1 MNSFLNFLVRQK
13 KFALLFTLSI
23 VVLGFMT
30 LQKIQ
35 RDTYPVIEFDRLSI
49 NTSYPSASPRG
60 VEKNITNVIE
70 NKIKGIYG
78 IKELTSTSSEGSSR
92 INIEIE
98 EGVDDIQEV
107 KNSISEAV
115 NEIEDL
121 PEDANDPLVVDRT
134 SSEWPILTIVI
145 GGDEISIETAKAIA
159 NNIEKNLSLID
170 GVAGV
175 NMSGDSEREVQIRIN
190 PEKLLQYQLSF
201 DQVRSVIAD
210 QNIRS
215 AIGDNNQGRSQKNI
229 VIISEYETM
238 ESLENVVVKSSFD
251 GPTIL
256 LKDIASIDEGE
267 IGFNTITRINGTK
280 GYILKVTKTE
290 KADVI
295 RTIEKV
301 RESLDVLKDSY
312 PSELNLIVTDDR
324 SKPVSNRLGIVMN
337 NALVGL
343 VLIMVVLGLFLSLKT
358 AFWVAVSIP
367 VTLLGT
373 VAFLGFIGETINLI
387 STIGMVLVLG
397 LVVDDSIIIAESIHH
412 YKEKGGDVYQNIVD
426 GFKRVIMPVITTI
439 LTTVLAISTVLL
451 VSGTTGKFIYIL
463 PITVICALAFSF
475 LEVSVALPAHMSG
488 NKVNKPKTWFK
499 SVERWFEKVL
509 VVILRWRF
517 IVLSLFI
524 ALLAFSAYI
533 GFKEIS
539 YIQWPSSG
547 TNSINIRVQAPLG
560 TPVET
565 TEQSIIEIDKII
577 IDKVGSNLDFF
588 TSTIGSRGSNRAS
601 IAITLIPANDRAI
614 TAKEIIEILKAE
626 TKAIE
631 GVSRINFRTNRGGP
645 RGALDIE
652 LSLIGSNDVQRQAAV
667 DELEKILNSYDGVS
681 DIDRDD
687 DLSKNRIEVLLDY
700 ESMAR
705 LGIQYQQVYSHLRTI
720 YSGMDVSDVDFNN
733 TSLNVKM
740 YLGDS
745 NYSDDYITK
754 TSIRNNQGRMI
765 PMAQFASVAETPGDP
780 NFKHLNGERVVKVS
794 AAVEDAITTAQSVSK
809 RALDD
814 LDLINNFPEVR
825 AIEGGS
831 SLEAKEALSD
841 FSLALGFAVF
851 GIYMLI
857 ALLFN
862 SYSQPILVILS
873 IPFALIGVVWAFFFH
888 SETFSFFVLLGVL
901 ALVGVVVNDS
911 LVMISHL
918 NFIKKSQDKSSTS
931 IQWIAAGAKDRLRA
945 VVLTTL
951 TTLAG
956 VLPLI
961 YGFGGKDAFL
971 QPMVMALGYG
981 LLFGTFVT
989 LILLPC
995 LYSMN
1000 LDISN
1005 WLIKIKNKILKTEA

>member
-1 MNSFLNFLVRQK
+1 MNAFLNFLVRQK
-13 KFALLFTLSI
+13 KLALLFTLSI
-23 VVLGFMT
+23 VILGFMT

-49 NTSYPSASPRG
+49 NTSYPSASPRD

-70 NKIKGIYG
+70 SKIKGIYG
-78 IKELTSTSSEGSSR
+78 IKELTSTSSEGLSR
-92 INIEIE
+92 INIEIDE
-98 EGVDDIQEV
+98 EVDDIQKV
-107 KNSISEAV
+107 KDSIAEAV

-121 PEDANDPLVVDRT
+121 PEDANDPRVVDRT
-134 SSEWPILTIVI
+134 STEWPILTIVI
-145 GGDEISIETAKAIA
+145 GGDNINVETAKGIA

-170 GVAGV
+170 GVSSV
-175 NMSGDSEREVQIRIN
+175 NVSGDSEREVQIRIN

-215 AIGDNNQGRSQKNI
+215 AIGDNNQGRNQKNI

-256 LKDIASIDEGE
+256 LKDIATIDEGE
-267 IGFNTITRINGTK
+267 IGFNTVSRINGTK

-301 RESLDVLKDSY
+301 RATLDVLKESY
-312 PSELNLIVTDDR
+312 PSNLNLIVTDDR
-324 SKPVSNRLGIVMN
+324 SKPVSNRLNIVMN

-343 VLIMVVLGLFLSLKT
+343 ALIMVVLGLFLSLKT

-373 VAFLGFIGETINLI
+373 VAFLGFAGETINLI

-412 YKEKGGDVYQNIVD
+412 FKEKGGDVYQNIVD
-426 GFKRVIMPVITTI
+426 GLKRVIMPVITTI

-463 PITVICALAFSF
+463 PITVICALTFSL

-488 NKVNKPKTWFK
+488 SGTNKQKTWFK
-499 SVERWFEKVL
+499 PVEQWFEKAL
-509 VVILRWRF
+509 LVILRWRF
-517 IVLSLFI
+517 IILSLFI
-524 ALLAFSAYI
+524 ALLAFSAYV
-533 GFKEIS
+533 GTKEIS

-547 TNSINIRVQAPLG
+547 TNSINIRVQTPLG

-565 TEQSIIEIDKII
+565 TEQSIIKIDEIIM
-577 IDKVGSNLDFF
+577 DKVGSNLDFF

-601 IAITLIPANDRAI
+601 IAITLIPANDREA
-614 TAKEIIEILKAE
+614 TAKDIIEILKAE
-626 TKAIE
+626 TKDIE

-667 DELEKILNSYDGVS
+667 DQLEKILNSFEGVS

-687 DLSKNRIEVLLDY
+687 DLSKNRSEVLLDY

-765 PMAQFASVAETPGDP
+765 PMSQFASVIETPGDP
-780 NFKHLNGERVVKVS
+780 NYKHLNGERVVKVS

-809 RALDD
+809 RALDE

-825 AIEGGS
+825 VIEGGS

-857 ALLFN
+857 SLLFN
-862 SYSQPILVILS
+862 SYSQPLLVILS

-918 NFIKKSQDKSSTS
+918 NFIKQSETKDDVSSL
-931 IQWIAAGAKDRLRA
+931 WIARGAKDRLRA
-945 VVLTTL
+945 VILTTL

-995 LYSMN
+995 LYSIN
-1000 LDISN
+1000 LDVSN
-1005 WLIKIKNKILKTEA
+1005 WFTKLKTRFL

>member
-1 MNSFLNFLVRQK
+1 MNAFLNFLVRQK
-13 KFALLFTLSI
+13 KLALLFTLSI
-23 VVLGFMT
+23 VILGFMT

-49 NTSYPSASPRG
+49 NTSYPSASPRD

-70 NKIKGIYG
+70 SKIKGIYG

-92 INIEIE
+92 INIEIDE
-98 EGVDDIQEV
+98 EVDDIQEV
-107 KNSISEAV
+107 KDSIAEAV

-121 PEDANDPLVVDRT
+121 PEDANDPRVVDRT
-134 SSEWPILTIVI
+134 STEWPILTIVI
-145 GGDEISIETAKAIA
+145 GGDNINVETAKGIA

-170 GVAGV
+170 GVSSV
-175 NMSGDSEREVQIRIN
+175 NVSGDSEREVQIRIN

-215 AIGDNNQGRSQKNI
+215 AIGDNNQGRNQKNI

-256 LKDIASIDEGE
+256 LKDIATIDEGE
-267 IGFNTITRINGTK
+267 IGFNTVSRINGTK

-301 RESLDVLKDSY
+301 RATLDVLKESY
-312 PSELNLIVTDDR
+312 PSNLNLIVTDDR
-324 SKPVSNRLGIVMN
+324 SKPVSNRLNIVMN

-343 VLIMVVLGLFLSLKT
+343 ALIMVVLGLFLSLKT

-373 VAFLGFIGETINLI
+373 VAFLGFAGETINLI

-412 YKEKGGDVYQNIVD
+412 FKEKGGDVYQNIVD
-426 GFKRVIMPVITTI
+426 GLKRVIMPVITTI

-463 PITVICALAFSF
+463 PITVICALTFSL

-488 NKVNKPKTWFK
+488 SGTNKQKTWFK
-499 SVERWFEKVL
+499 PVERWFEKAL
-509 VVILRWRF
+509 LVILRWRF
-517 IVLSLFI
+517 IILSLFI

-533 GFKEIS
+533 GTKEIS

-547 TNSINIRVQAPLG
+547 TNSINIRVQTPLG

-565 TEQSIIEIDKII
+565 TEQSIIKIDEIIM
-577 IDKVGSNLDFF
+577 DKVGSNLDFF

-601 IAITLIPANDRAI
+601 IAITLIPANDREA
-614 TAKEIIEILKAE
+614 TAKDIIEILKAE
-626 TKAIE
+626 TKDIE

-667 DELEKILNSYDGVS
+667 DQLEKILNSFEGVS

-765 PMAQFASVAETPGDP
+765 PMSQFANVIETPGDP
-780 NFKHLNGERVVKVS
+780 NYKHLNGERVVKVS
-794 AAVEDAITTAQSVSK
+794 AAVEDSVTTAQSVSK
-809 RALDD
+809 RALDE

-825 AIEGGS
+825 VIEGGS

-857 ALLFN
+857 SLLFN
-862 SYSQPILVILS
+862 SYSQPLLVILS

-918 NFIKKSQDKSSTS
+918 NFIKQSETKDDVSSL
-931 IQWIAAGAKDRLRA
+931 WIARGAKDRLRA
-945 VVLTTL
+945 VILTTL

-995 LYSMN
+995 LYSIN
-1000 LDISN
+1000 LDVSN
-1005 WLIKIKNKILKTEA
+1005 WFTKLKTRFL

>member
-13 KFALLFTLSI
+13 KLALLFTLSI
-23 VVLGFMT
+23 IVLGFMT

-301 RESLDVLKDSY
+301 RESLDVLKESY

-488 NKVNKPKTWFK
+488 SKVNKPKTWFK

-918 NFIKKSQDKSSTS
+918 NFIKKSQDKNSTS

>member
-1 MNSFLNFLVRQK
+1 MNAFLNFLVRQK
-13 KFALLFTLSI
+13 KLALLFTLSI
-23 VVLGFMT
+23 VILGFMT

-49 NTSYPSASPRG
+49 NTSYPSASPRD

-70 NKIKGIYG
+70 SKIKGIYG
-78 IKELTSTSSEGSSR
+78 IKELTSTSSEGLSR
-92 INIEIE
+92 INIEIDE
-98 EGVDDIQEV
+98 EVDDIQKV
-107 KNSISEAV
+107 KDSIAEAV

-121 PEDANDPLVVDRT
+121 PEDANDPRVVDRT
-134 SSEWPILTIVI
+134 STEWPILTIVI
-145 GGDEISIETAKAIA
+145 GGDNINVETAKGIA

-170 GVAGV
+170 GVSSV
-175 NMSGDSEREVQIRIN
+175 NVSGDSEREVQIRIN

-215 AIGDNNQGRSQKNI
+215 AIGDNNQGRNQKNI

-256 LKDIASIDEGE
+256 LKDIATIDEGE
-267 IGFNTITRINGTK
+267 IGFNTVSRINGTK

-301 RESLDVLKDSY
+301 RATLDVLKESY
-312 PSELNLIVTDDR
+312 PSNLNLIVTDDR
-324 SKPVSNRLGIVMN
+324 SKPVSNRLNIVMN

-343 VLIMVVLGLFLSLKT
+343 ALIMVVLGLFLSLKT

-373 VAFLGFIGETINLI
+373 VAFLGFAGETINLI

-412 YKEKGGDVYQNIVD
+412 FKEKGGDVYQNIVD
-426 GFKRVIMPVITTI
+426 GLKRVIMPVITTI

-463 PITVICALAFSF
+463 PITVICALTFSL
-475 LEVSVALPAHMSG
+475 LEVSIALPAHMSG
-488 NKVNKPKTWFK
+488 SEAKKQKTWFK
-499 SVERWFEKVL
+499 PVERWFEKAL
-509 VVILRWRF
+509 LVILRWRF
-517 IVLSLFI
+517 IILSLFI

-533 GFKEIS
+533 GTKEIS

-547 TNSINIRVQAPLG
+547 TNSINIRVQTPLG

-565 TEQSIIEIDKII
+565 TEQSIIKIDEIIM
-577 IDKVGSNLDFF
+577 DKVGSNLDFF
-588 TSTIGSRGSNRAS
+588 TSTIGSRGSNRAA
-601 IAITLIPANDRAI
+601 IAITLIPANDREA
-614 TAKEIIEILKAE
+614 TAKDIIEILKAE
-626 TKAIE
+626 TEDIE

-652 LSLIGSNDVQRQAAV
+652 LSLIGSNDEQRQAAV
-667 DELEKILNSYDGVS
+667 DQLEIILNSFEGVS

-765 PMAQFASVAETPGDP
+765 PMSQFASVIETPGDP
-780 NFKHLNGERVVKVS
+780 NYKHLNGERVVKVS

-809 RALDD
+809 RALDK

-825 AIEGGS
+825 VIEGGS

-857 ALLFN
+857 SLLFN
-862 SYSQPILVILS
+862 SYSQPLLVILS

-918 NFIKKSQDKSSTS
+918 NFIKQSETKDDVSSL
-931 IQWIAAGAKDRLRA
+931 WIARGAKDRLRA
-945 VVLTTL
+945 VILTTL

-995 LYSMN
+995 LYSIN
-1000 LDISN
+1000 LDVSN
-1005 WLIKIKNKILKTEA
+1005 WFTKLKTRFL

>member
-1 MNSFLNFLVRQK
+1 MNAFLIFFAKQK
-13 KFALLFTLSI
+13 KLALLFTLS
-23 VVLGFMT
+23 VVILGFMT
-30 LQKIQ
+30 LQIIQ

-49 NTSYPSASPRG
+49 DTSYPSASPRD

-70 NKIKGIYG
+70 SKIKGIYG

-98 EGVDDIQEV
+98 EDVDDIQSV
-107 KNSISEAV
+107 KDSISEAV

-121 PEDANDPLVVDRT
+121 PEDANDPRIVDRT
-134 SSEWPILTIVI
+134 STEWPILTIVI
-145 GGDEISIETAKAIA
+145 GGDNINVETAKAIA

-170 GVAGV
+170 GVSSINIG
-175 NMSGDSEREVQIRIN
+175 GDSEREVQIRVI

-201 DQVRSVIAD
+201 DQVRSAIAD

-215 AIGDNNQGRSQKNI
+215 AIGDNNQGRNQKNI
-229 VIISEYETM
+229 VIISEYQTM
-238 ESLENVVVKSSFD
+238 ESLKNVVVKSSFD

-256 LKDIASIDEGE
+256 LKDIASIEEGE
-267 IGFNTITRINGTK
+267 IGFSTITRINGTK
-280 GYILKVTKTE
+280 GFVLKVTKTE

-301 RESLDVLKDSY
+301 RESLNILKESY
-312 PSELNLIVTDDR
+312 PSNLNLIVTDDR
-324 SKPVSNRLGIVMN
+324 SKSVSNRLNIVTN

-343 VLIMVVLGLFLSLKT
+343 ALIMVVLGLFLSLKT

-373 VAFLGFIGETINLI
+373 VAFLGFAGETINLI
-387 STIGMVLVLG
+387 SLTGMVLVLG

-412 YKEKGGDVYQNIVD
+412 YKEKGGEIYQNIVD
-426 GFKRVIMPVITTI
+426 GFKRVIMPVVTTI

-451 VSGTTGKFIYIL
+451 VSGTVGKFIYIL
-463 PITVICALAFSF
+463 PITVICALTFSL
-475 LEVSVALPAHMSG
+475 LEVSIALPAHMSG
-488 NKVNKPKTWFK
+488 SVAKKQKTWFIP
-499 SVERWFEKVL
+499 VERWFEKVL
-509 VVILRWRF
+509 IVILKWRF

-524 ALLAFSAYI
+524 GLLAFSAYVAI
-533 GFKEIS
+533 KEIN
-539 YIQWPSSG
+539 YIQFPSSG
-547 TNSINIRVQAPLG
+547 TNSINIRVQTPLG

-565 TEQSIIEIDKII
+565 TEQSIIKIDNII

-588 TSTIGSRGSNRAS
+588 TSTIGSRTSNRAS
-601 IAITLIPANDRAI
+601 IAITLTPANDRTT

-626 TKAIE
+626 TKNIE
-631 GVSRINFRTNRGGP
+631 GVSRINFRSNRRGP
-645 RGALDIE
+645 SGALDIE
-652 LSLIGSNDVQRQAAV
+652 LSLVGSNDVQRQAAV
-667 DELEKILNSYDGVS
+667 DELESILSGFDGVS

-720 YSGMDVSDVDFNN
+720 YSGMDVADVDFNN
-733 TSLNVKM
+733 TNISVKM

-765 PMAQFASVAETPGDP
+765 PMSQFSSVVETPGDP

-794 AAVEDAITTAQSVSK
+794 AAVEDSITTAQSVSK
-809 RALDD
+809 RALDE
-814 LDLINNFPEVR
+814 LDLINNFPEIR

-831 SLEAKEALSD
+831 SIEAKETLSD

-857 ALLFN
+857 SLLFN
-862 SYSQPILVILS
+862 SFSQPLLVILS

-888 SETFSFFVLLGVL
+888 SETFSFFVLMGVL

-918 NFIKKSQDKSSTS
+918 NNIKKEIGESFISKQL
-931 IQWIAAGAKDRLRA
+931 IAKGARDRLRA
-945 VVLTTL
+945 VILTTL
-951 TTLAG
+951 TTFAG

-961 YGFGGKDAFL
+961 YGLGGKDLFL

-995 LYSMN
+995 LYSFN
-1000 LDISN
+1000 QDLSN
-1005 WLIKIKNKILKTEA
+1005 WFIKLKTKYL

>member
-1 MNSFLNFLVRQK
+1 MNDFLNFLVRQK
-13 KFALLFTLSI
+13 KLALLFTLSI
-23 VVLGFMT
+23 VILGFMT

-49 NTSYPSASPRG
+49 NTSYPSASPRD

-70 NKIKGIYG
+70 SKIKGIYG
-78 IKELTSTSSEGSSR
+78 IKELTSTSSEGLSR
-92 INIEIE
+92 INIEIDE
-98 EGVDDIQEV
+98 EVDDIQKV
-107 KNSISEAV
+107 KDSIAEAV

-121 PEDANDPLVVDRT
+121 PEDANDPRVVDRT
-134 SSEWPILTIVI
+134 STEWPILTIVI
-145 GGDEISIETAKAIA
+145 GGDNINVETAKGIA

-170 GVAGV
+170 GVSSV
-175 NMSGDSEREVQIRIN
+175 NVSGDSEREVQIRIN

-215 AIGDNNQGRSQKNI
+215 AIGDNNQGRNQKNI

-256 LKDIASIDEGE
+256 LKDIATIDEGE
-267 IGFNTITRINGTK
+267 IGFNTVSRINGTK

-301 RESLDVLKDSY
+301 RATLDVLKESY
-312 PSELNLIVTDDR
+312 PSNLNLIVTDDR
-324 SKPVSNRLGIVMN
+324 SKPVSNRLNIVMN

-343 VLIMVVLGLFLSLKT
+343 ALIMVVLGLFLSLKT

-373 VAFLGFIGETINLI
+373 VAFLGFAGETINLI

-412 YKEKGGDVYQNIVD
+412 FKEKGGDVYQNIVD
-426 GFKRVIMPVITTI
+426 GLKRVIMPVITTI

-463 PITVICALAFSF
+463 PITVICALTFSL

-488 NKVNKPKTWFK
+488 SGSNKQKTWFK
-499 SVERWFEKVL
+499 PVERWFEKAL
-509 VVILRWRF
+509 LVILRWRF
-517 IVLSLFI
+517 IILSLFI
-524 ALLAFSAYI
+524 ALLAFSAYV
-533 GFKEIS
+533 GTKEIS

-547 TNSINIRVQAPLG
+547 TNSINIRVQTPLG

-565 TEQSIIEIDKII
+565 TEQSIIKIDEIIM
-577 IDKVGSNLDFF
+577 DKVGSNLDFF

-601 IAITLIPANDRAI
+601 IAITLIPANDREA
-614 TAKEIIEILKAE
+614 TAKDIIEILKAE
-626 TKAIE
+626 TKDIE

-667 DELEKILNSYDGVS
+667 DQLEKILNSFEGVS

-720 YSGMDVSDVDFNN
+720 YSGMDVSDVEFNN
-733 TSLNVKM
+733 ASLNVKM

-765 PMAQFASVAETPGDP
+765 PMSQFANVIETPGDP
-780 NFKHLNGERVVKVS
+780 NYKHLNGERVVKVS
-794 AAVEDAITTAQSVSK
+794 AAVEDSVTTAQSVSK
-809 RALDD
+809 RALDE

-825 AIEGGS
+825 VIEGGS

-857 ALLFN
+857 SLLFN
-862 SYSQPILVILS
+862 SYSQPLLVILS

-918 NFIKKSQDKSSTS
+918 NFIKKNKDMDGSS
-931 IQWIAAGAKDRLRA
+931 IEWIAKGAKDRLRA
-945 VVLTTL
+945 VILTTL

-995 LYSMN
+995 LYSIN
-1000 LDISN
+1000 LDVSN
-1005 WLIKIKNKILKTEA
+1005 WFSRLKTRFL

>member
-1 MNSFLNFLVRQK
+1 MNAFLNFLVRQK
-13 KFALLFTLSI
+13 KLALLFTLSI
-23 VVLGFMT
+23 VILGFMT

-49 NTSYPSASPRG
+49 NTSYPSASPRD

-70 NKIKGIYG
+70 SKIKGIYG
-78 IKELTSTSSEGSSR
+78 IKELTSTSSEGLSR
-92 INIEIE
+92 INIEIDE
-98 EGVDDIQEV
+98 EVDDIQKV
-107 KNSISEAV
+107 KDSIAEAV

-121 PEDANDPLVVDRT
+121 PEDANDPRVVDRT
-134 SSEWPILTIVI
+134 STEWPILTIVI
-145 GGDEISIETAKAIA
+145 GGDNINVETAKGIA

-170 GVAGV
+170 GVSSV
-175 NMSGDSEREVQIRIN
+175 NVSGDSEREVQIRIN

-215 AIGDNNQGRSQKNI
+215 AIGDNNQGRNQKNI

-256 LKDIASIDEGE
+256 LKDIATIDEGE
-267 IGFNTITRINGTK
+267 IGFNTVSRINGTK

-301 RESLDVLKDSY
+301 RATLDVLKESY
-312 PSELNLIVTDDR
+312 PSNLNLIVTDDR
-324 SKPVSNRLGIVMN
+324 SKPVSNRLNIVMN

-343 VLIMVVLGLFLSLKT
+343 ALIMVVLGLFLSLKT

-373 VAFLGFIGETINLI
+373 VAFLGFAGETINLI

-412 YKEKGGDVYQNIVD
+412 FKEKGGDVYQNIVD
-426 GFKRVIMPVITTI
+426 GLKRVIMPVITTI

-463 PITVICALAFSF
+463 PITVICALTFSL

-488 NKVNKPKTWFK
+488 SGTNKQKTWFK
-499 SVERWFEKVL
+499 PVERWFEKAL
-509 VVILRWRF
+509 LVILKWRF
-517 IVLSLFI
+517 IILSLFI
-524 ALLAFSAYI
+524 ALLAFSAYV
-533 GFKEIS
+533 GTKEIS

-547 TNSINIRVQAPLG
+547 TNSINIRVQTPLG

-565 TEQSIIEIDKII
+565 TEQSIIKIDEIIM
-577 IDKVGSNLDFF
+577 DKVGSNLDFF

-601 IAITLIPANDRAI
+601 IAITLIPANDREA
-614 TAKEIIEILKAE
+614 TAKDIIEILKAE
-626 TKAIE
+626 TKDIE

-667 DELEKILNSYDGVS
+667 DQLEKILNSFEGVS

-720 YSGMDVSDVDFNN
+720 YSGMDVSDVEFNN
-733 TSLNVKM
+733 ASLNVKM

-765 PMAQFASVAETPGDP
+765 PMSQFANVIETPGDP
-780 NFKHLNGERVVKVS
+780 NYKHLNGERVVKVS
-794 AAVEDAITTAQSVSK
+794 AAVEDSVTTAQSVSK
-809 RALDD
+809 RALDE

-825 AIEGGS
+825 VIEGGS

-857 ALLFN
+857 SLLFN
-862 SYSQPILVILS
+862 SYSQPLLVILS

-918 NFIKKSQDKSSTS
+918 NFIKKNKDMDGSS
-931 IQWIAAGAKDRLRA
+931 IEWIAKGAKDRLRA
-945 VVLTTL
+945 VILTTL

-995 LYSMN
+995 LYSIN
-1000 LDISN
+1000 LDVSN
-1005 WLIKIKNKILKTEA
+1005 WFSRLKTRFL

>member
-13 KFALLFTLSI
+13 KLALLFTLSI
-23 VVLGFMT
+23 IVLGFMT

-343 VLIMVVLGLFLSLKT
+343 VLIMIVLGLFLSLKT

-488 NKVNKPKTWFK
+488 SKVNKPKTWFK

-560 TPVET
+560 TPAET

-918 NFIKKSQDKSSTS
+918 NFIKKSQDKNSTS

>member
-1 MNSFLNFLVRQK
+1 MNAFLLFFVKQK
-13 KFALLFTLSI
+13 KLALLFTLS
-23 VVLGFMT
+23 VVILGFMT

-49 NTSYPSASPRG
+49 NTSYPSASPRD

-70 NKIKGIYG
+70 DQIKGIYG

-98 EGVDDIQEV
+98 ENVDDIQSV
-107 KNSISEAV
+107 KDSISEAV

-121 PEDANDPLVVDRT
+121 PEGANDPRVVDRT
-134 SSEWPILTIVI
+134 STEWPILTIVI
-145 GGDEISIETAKAIA
+145 GGENISIETAKAIA

-170 GVAGV
+170 GVSSV
-175 NMSGDSEREVQIRIN
+175 TVSGDSEREVQIRIN

-201 DQVRSVIAD
+201 DQVRSVISD

-215 AIGDNNQGRSQKNI
+215 AIGDNNQGRNQKNI

-256 LKDIASIDEGE
+256 LKDIATIDEGE

-295 RTIEKV
+295 RTVEKV
-301 RESLDVLKDSY
+301 RETLDSLKETY
-312 PSELNLIVTDDR
+312 PPDLNLIVTNDR
-324 SKPVSNRLGIVMN
+324 SKSVSNRLNIVMN

-343 VLIMVVLGLFLSLKT
+343 ALIMVVLGLFLSLKT
-358 AFWVAVSIP
+358 AFWVAISIP

-373 VAFLGFIGETINLI
+373 VAFLGFAGETINLI

-426 GFKRVIMPVITTI
+426 GLKRVIMPVITTI

-463 PITVICALAFSF
+463 PITVICALAFSL
-475 LEVSVALPAHMSG
+475 LEVSIALPAHMSG
-488 NKVNKPKTWFK
+488 SRAKKQKTWFK
-499 SVERWFEKVL
+499 PVERWFEKVL
-509 VVILRWRF
+509 LVILRWRF
-517 IVLSLFI
+517 IVLSFFI

-533 GFKEIS
+533 GTKEIS

-547 TNSINIRVQAPLG
+547 TNSINIRVQTPLG

-565 TEQSIIEIDKII
+565 TEQSIIKIDEII
-577 IDKVGSNLDFF
+577 IDKLGPNLDFF

-601 IAITLIPANDRAI
+601 IAITLIPANDRE
-614 TAKEIIEILKAE
+614 TSAKEFIEILKTE
-626 TKAIE
+626 TKNIE

-645 RGALDIE
+645 SGSLDIE
-652 LSLIGSNDVQRQAAV
+652 LSLIGSNDIQRQAAV
-667 DELEKILNSYDGVS
+667 DQLEKILNSYDGVS

-720 YSGMDVSDVDFNN
+720 YSGMDVSDVDFDN

-765 PMAQFASVAETPGDP
+765 PMSQFASVIETPGDP
-780 NFKHLNGERVVKVS
+780 NYKHLNGERVVKVS
-794 AAVEDAITTAQSVSK
+794 AAVEDAITTAQSVSQ
-809 RALDD
+809 RALDE

-857 ALLFN
+857 SLLFN
-862 SYSQPILVILS
+862 SYSQPLLVILS

-918 NFIKKSQDKSSTS
+918 NHIKKEAGENVISKE
-931 IQWIAAGAKDRLRA
+931 WIAKGAKDRLRA

-961 YGFGGKDAFL
+961 YGLGGKDAFL

-995 LYSMN
+995 LYSIN

-1005 WLIKIKNKILKTEA
+1005 WFSRLKAKFL

>member
-13 KFALLFTLSI
+13 KLALLFTLSI

-488 NKVNKPKTWFK
+488 SKVNKPKTWFK

-533 GFKEIS
+533 GFKEIG

-560 TPVET
+560 TPAET

-918 NFIKKSQDKSSTS
+918 NFIKKSQDKNSTS

>member
-1 MNSFLNFLVRQK
+1 
-13 KFALLFTLSI
+13 
-23 VVLGFMT
+23 
-30 LQKIQ
+30 
-35 RDTYPVIEFDRLSI
+35 
-49 NTSYPSASPRG
+49 
-60 VEKNITNVIE
+60 NV
-70 NKIKGIYG
+70 
-78 IKELTSTSSEGSSR
+78 
-92 INIEIE
+92 
-98 EGVDDIQEV
+98 
-107 KNSISEAV
+107 
-115 NEIEDL
+115 
-121 PEDANDPLVVDRT
+121 
-134 SSEWPILTIVI
+134 
-145 GGDEISIETAKAIA
+145 
-159 NNIEKNLSLID
+159 
-170 GVAGV
+170 
-175 NMSGDSEREVQIRIN
+175 
-190 PEKLLQYQLSF
+190 
-201 DQVRSVIAD
+201 
-210 QNIRS
+210 RS
-215 AIGDNNQGRSQKNI
+215 AIGDNNQGRNQKNI

-256 LKDIASIDEGE
+256 LKDIATIDEGE
-267 IGFNTITRINGTK
+267 IGFNTVTRINGTK

-295 RTIEKV
+295 RTIDKV
-301 RESLDVLKDSY
+301 RATLDTLKESY
-312 PSELNLIVTDDR
+312 PSNLNLIVTDDR
-324 SKPVSNRLGIVMN
+324 SKPVSNRLNIVMN

-343 VLIMVVLGLFLSLKT
+343 ALIMVVLGLFLSLKT

-373 VAFLGFIGETINLI
+373 VAFLGFAGETINLI

-412 YKEKGGDVYQNIVD
+412 FKEKGGDVYQNIVD
-426 GFKRVIMPVITTI
+426 GLKRVIMPVITTI

-463 PITVICALAFSF
+463 PITVICALTFSL
-475 LEVSVALPAHMSG
+475 LEVSIALPAHMSG
-488 NKVNKPKTWFK
+488 SEAKKQKTWFK
-499 SVERWFEKVL
+499 PVERWFEKAL
-509 VVILRWRF
+509 LVILRWRF
-517 IVLSLFI
+517 IILSLFI

-533 GFKEIS
+533 GTKEIS

-547 TNSINIRVQAPLG
+547 TNSINIRVQTPLG

-565 TEQSIIEIDKII
+565 TEQSIIKIDEIIM
-577 IDKVGSNLDFF
+577 DKVGSNLDFF
-588 TSTIGSRGSNRAS
+588 TSTIGSRGSNRAA
-601 IAITLIPANDRAI
+601 IAITLIPANDREA
-614 TAKEIIEILKAE
+614 TAKDIIEILKAE
-626 TKAIE
+626 TEDIE

-652 LSLIGSNDVQRQAAV
+652 LSLIGSNDEQRQAAV
-667 DELEKILNSYDGVS
+667 DQLEIILNSFEGVS

-720 YSGMDVSDVDFNN
+720 YSGMDVSDVEFNN

-765 PMAQFASVAETPGDP
+765 PMSQFANVIETPGDP
-780 NFKHLNGERVVKVS
+780 NYKHLNGERVVKVS
-794 AAVEDAITTAQSVSK
+794 AAVEDSVTTAQSVSK
-809 RALDD
+809 RALDE

-825 AIEGGS
+825 VIEGGS

-857 ALLFN
+857 SLLFN
-862 SYSQPILVILS
+862 SYSQPLLVILS

-918 NFIKKSQDKSSTS
+918 NFIKKNKDMDGSS
-931 IQWIAAGAKDRLRA
+931 IEWIAKGAKDRLRA
-945 VVLTTL
+945 VILTT
-951 TTLAG
+951 
-956 VLPLI
+956 
-961 YGFGGKDAFL
+961 
-971 QPMVMALGYG
+971 
-981 LLFGTFVT
+981 
-989 LILLPC
+989 
-995 LYSMN
+995 
-1000 LDISN
+1000 
-1005 WLIKIKNKILKTEA
+1005 

>member
-1 MNSFLNFLVRQK
+1 MNAFLNFLVRQK
-13 KFALLFTLSI
+13 KLALLFTLSI
-23 VVLGFMT
+23 VILGFMT

-49 NTSYPSASPRG
+49 NTSYPSASPRD

-70 NKIKGIYG
+70 SKIKGIYG

-92 INIEIE
+92 INIEIDE
-98 EGVDDIQEV
+98 EVDDIQEV
-107 KNSISEAV
+107 KDSISEAV

-121 PEDANDPLVVDRT
+121 PEDANDPRVVDRT
-134 SSEWPILTIVI
+134 STEWPILTIVI
-145 GGDEISIETAKAIA
+145 GGDSINVETAKAIA

-170 GVAGV
+170 GVSSV
-175 NMSGDSEREVQIRIN
+175 NVSGDSEREVQIRIN
-190 PEKLLQYQLSF
+190 PDRLLQYQLSF

-210 QNIRS
+210 QNVRS
-215 AIGDNNQGRSQKNI
+215 AIGDNNQGRNQKNI

-256 LKDIASIDEGE
+256 LKDIATIDEGE
-267 IGFNTITRINGTK
+267 IGFNTVTRINGTK

-295 RTIEKV
+295 RTIDKV
-301 RESLDVLKDSY
+301 RATLDVLKESY
-312 PSELNLIVTDDR
+312 PSNLNLIVTDDR
-324 SKPVSNRLGIVMN
+324 SKPVSNRLNIVMN

-343 VLIMVVLGLFLSLKT
+343 ALIMVVLGLFLSLKT

-373 VAFLGFIGETINLI
+373 VAFLGFAGETINLI

-412 YKEKGGDVYQNIVD
+412 FKEKGGDVYQNIVD
-426 GFKRVIMPVITTI
+426 GLKRVIMPVITTI

-463 PITVICALAFSF
+463 PITVICALTFSL
-475 LEVSVALPAHMSG
+475 LEVSIALPAHMSG
-488 NKVNKPKTWFK
+488 SEAKKQKTWFK
-499 SVERWFEKVL
+499 PVERWFEKAL
-509 VVILRWRF
+509 LVILRWRF
-517 IVLSLFI
+517 IILSLFI

-533 GFKEIS
+533 GTKEIS

-547 TNSINIRVQAPLG
+547 TNSINIRVQTPLG

-565 TEQSIIEIDKII
+565 TEQSIIKIDEIIM
-577 IDKVGSNLDFF
+577 DKVGSNLDFF
-588 TSTIGSRGSNRAS
+588 TSTIGSRGSNRAA
-601 IAITLIPANDRAI
+601 IAITLIPANDREA
-614 TAKEIIEILKAE
+614 TAKDIIEILKAE
-626 TKAIE
+626 TEDIE

-652 LSLIGSNDVQRQAAV
+652 LSLIGSNDEQRQAAV
-667 DELEKILNSYDGVS
+667 DQLEIILNSFEGVS

-765 PMAQFASVAETPGDP
+765 PMSQFASVIETPGDP
-780 NFKHLNGERVVKVS
+780 NYKHLNGERVVKVS

-809 RALDD
+809 RALDK

-825 AIEGGS
+825 VIEGGS

-857 ALLFN
+857 SLLFN
-862 SYSQPILVILS
+862 SYSQPLLVILS

-918 NFIKKSQDKSSTS
+918 NFIKQSETKDDVSSL
-931 IQWIAAGAKDRLRA
+931 WIARGAKDRLRA
-945 VVLTTL
+945 VILTTL

-995 LYSMN
+995 LYSIN
-1000 LDISN
+1000 LDVSN
-1005 WLIKIKNKILKTEA
+1005 WFTKLKTRFL

>member
-1 MNSFLNFLVRQK
+1 MNAFLLFFAKQK
-13 KFALLFTLSI
+13 KLALLFTLS
-23 VVLGFMT
+23 VVILGFMT

-49 NTSYPSASPRG
+49 NTSYPSASPRD

-70 NKIKGIYG
+70 DQIKGIYG

-98 EGVDDIQEV
+98 ENVDDIQSV
-107 KNSISEAV
+107 KDSISEEV

-121 PEDANDPLVVDRT
+121 PEGANDPRVVDRT
-134 SSEWPILTIVI
+134 STEWPILTIVI
-145 GGDEISIETAKAIA
+145 GGENISIETAKAIA

-170 GVAGV
+170 GVSSV
-175 NMSGDSEREVQIRIN
+175 TVSGDSEREVQIRIN

-201 DQVRSVIAD
+201 DQVRSVISD

-215 AIGDNNQGRSQKNI
+215 AIGDNNQGRNQKNI

-256 LKDIASIDEGE
+256 LKDIATIDEGE

-295 RTIEKV
+295 RTVEKV
-301 RESLDVLKDSY
+301 RETLDTLKKTY
-312 PSELNLIVTDDR
+312 PPDLNLIVTNDR
-324 SKPVSNRLGIVMN
+324 SKSVSNRLNIVMN

-343 VLIMVVLGLFLSLKT
+343 ALIMVVLGLFLSLKT
-358 AFWVAVSIP
+358 AFWVAISIP

-373 VAFLGFIGETINLI
+373 VAFLGFAGETINLI

-426 GFKRVIMPVITTI
+426 GLKRVIMPVITTI

-463 PITVICALAFSF
+463 PITVICALAFSL
-475 LEVSVALPAHMSG
+475 LEVSIALPAHMSG
-488 NKVNKPKTWFK
+488 SRAKKQKTWFK
-499 SVERWFEKVL
+499 PVERWFEKVL
-509 VVILRWRF
+509 LVILRWRF
-517 IVLSLFI
+517 IVLSFFI

-533 GFKEIS
+533 GTKEIS

-547 TNSINIRVQAPLG
+547 TNSINIRVQTPLG

-565 TEQSIIEIDKII
+565 TEQSIIKIDEII
-577 IDKVGSNLDFF
+577 IDKLGSNLDFF

-601 IAITLIPANDRAI
+601 IAITLIPANDRE
-614 TAKEIIEILKAE
+614 TSAKEFIEILKTE
-626 TKAIE
+626 TKNIE

-645 RGALDIE
+645 SGSLDIE
-652 LSLIGSNDVQRQAAV
+652 LSLIGSNDIQRQAAV
-667 DELEKILNSYDGVS
+667 DQLEKILNSYDGVS

-720 YSGMDVSDVDFNN
+720 YSGMDVSDVDFDN

-765 PMAQFASVAETPGDP
+765 PMSQFASVIETPGDP
-780 NFKHLNGERVVKVS
+780 NYKHLNGERVVKVS
-794 AAVEDAITTAQSVSK
+794 AAVEDSITTAQSVSQ
-809 RALDD
+809 RALDE
-814 LDLINNFPEVR
+814 LDLIINFPEVR

-857 ALLFN
+857 SLLFN
-862 SYSQPILVILS
+862 SYSQPLLVILS

-918 NFIKKSQDKSSTS
+918 NHIKKEAGENVISKE
-931 IQWIAAGAKDRLRA
+931 WIAKGAKDRLRA

-961 YGFGGKDAFL
+961 YGLGGKDAFL

-995 LYSMN
+995 LYSIN

-1005 WLIKIKNKILKTEA
+1005 WFSRLKAKFL

>member
-1 MNSFLNFLVRQK
+1 M
-13 KFALLFTLSI
+13 
-23 VVLGFMT
+23 
-30 LQKIQ
+30 
-35 RDTYPVIEFDRLSI
+35 
-49 NTSYPSASPRG
+49 
-60 VEKNITNVIE
+60 
-70 NKIKGIYG
+70 
-78 IKELTSTSSEGSSR
+78 
-92 INIEIE
+92 
-98 EGVDDIQEV
+98 DDIQEV
-107 KNSISEAV
+107 KDSISEAV

-121 PEDANDPLVVDRT
+121 PEDANDPRVVDRT
-134 SSEWPILTIVI
+134 STEWPILTIVI
-145 GGDEISIETAKAIA
+145 GGDSINVETAKAIA

-170 GVAGV
+170 GVSSV
-175 NMSGDSEREVQIRIN
+175 NVSGDSEMEVQIRIN
-190 PEKLLQYQLSF
+190 PDKLLQYQLSF

-210 QNIRS
+210 QNVRS
-215 AIGDNNQGRSQKNI
+215 AIGDNNQGRNQKNI

-256 LKDIASIDEGE
+256 LKDIATIDEGE
-267 IGFNTITRINGTK
+267 IGFNTVTRINGTK

-295 RTIEKV
+295 RTIDKV
-301 RESLDVLKDSY
+301 RATLDVLKESY
-312 PSELNLIVTDDR
+312 PSNLNLIVTDDR
-324 SKPVSNRLGIVMN
+324 SKPVSNRLNIVMN
-337 NALVGL
+337 NAIVGL
-343 VLIMVVLGLFLSLKT
+343 ALIMVVLGLFLSLKT

-373 VAFLGFIGETINLI
+373 VAFLGFAGETINLI

-412 YKEKGGDVYQNIVD
+412 FKEKGGDVYQNIVD
-426 GFKRVIMPVITTI
+426 GLKRVIMPVITTI

-463 PITVICALAFSF
+463 PITVICALTFSL
-475 LEVSVALPAHMSG
+475 LEVSIALPAHMSG
-488 NKVNKPKTWFK
+488 SEANKQKTWVK
-499 SVERWFEKVL
+499 PVERWFEKAL
-509 VVILRWRF
+509 LVILRWRF
-517 IVLSLFI
+517 IILSLFI

-533 GFKEIS
+533 GTKEIS

-547 TNSINIRVQAPLG
+547 TNSINIRVQTPLG
-560 TPVET
+560 TQVET
-565 TEQSIIEIDKII
+565 TEQSIIKIDEIIM
-577 IDKVGSNLDFF
+577 DKVGSNLDFF
-588 TSTIGSRGSNRAS
+588 TSTIGSRGSNRAA
-601 IAITLIPANDRAI
+601 IAITLIPANDREA
-614 TAKEIIEILKAE
+614 TAKDIIEILKAE
-626 TKAIE
+626 TEGIE

-652 LSLIGSNDVQRQAAV
+652 LSLIGSNDEQRQAAV
-667 DELEKILNSYDGVS
+667 DQLEIILNSFEGVS

-720 YSGMDVSDVDFNN
+720 YSGMDVSDVEFNN
-733 TSLNVKM
+733 ASLNVKM

-765 PMAQFASVAETPGDP
+765 PMSQFADVIETPGDP
-780 NFKHLNGERVVKVS
+780 NYKHLNGERVVKVS
-794 AAVEDAITTAQSVSK
+794 AAVEDSVTTAQSVSK
-809 RALDD
+809 RALDE

-825 AIEGGS
+825 VIEGGS

-857 ALLFN
+857 SLLFN
-862 SYSQPILVILS
+862 SYSQPLLVILS

-918 NFIKKSQDKSSTS
+918 NFIKKNKDMDGSS
-931 IQWIAAGAKDRLRA
+931 IEWIAKGAKDRLRA
-945 VVLTTL
+945 VILTTL

-995 LYSMN
+995 LYSIN
-1000 LDISN
+1000 LDVSN
-1005 WLIKIKNKILKTEA
+1005 WFSRLKTRFL

>member
-1 MNSFLNFLVRQK
+1 MDSFLNFLVRQK
-13 KFALLFTLSI
+13 KLALLFTLSI

-49 NTSYPSASPRG
+49 NTSYPSASPRD

-70 NKIKGIYG
+70 SKIKGIYG
-78 IKELTSTSSEGSSR
+78 IKELTSTSSEGTSR
-92 INIEIE
+92 INIEIDE
-98 EGVDDIQEV
+98 DVDDIQEV
-107 KNSISEAV
+107 KASISEAV
-115 NEIEDL
+115 NEIDDL

-134 SSEWPILTIVI
+134 STEWPILTIVI
-145 GGDEISIETAKAIA
+145 GGDDINVETAKAIA

-170 GVAGV
+170 GIANINIG
-175 NMSGDSEREVQIRIN
+175 GDSEREVQIRVN

-201 DQVRSVIAD
+201 DQVRSAIAD

-215 AIGDNNQGRSQKNI
+215 AIGDNNQGRNQKNI
-229 VIISEYETM
+229 VIISEYQDK
-238 ESLENVVVKSSFD
+238 ESLEDVVVKSSYD

-280 GYILKVTKTE
+280 GFVLKVTKTE

-301 RESLDVLKDSY
+301 RETLDVLKESY
-312 PSELNLIVTDDR
+312 PSNINLIVTDDR
-324 SKPVSNRLGIVMN
+324 SKPVSNRLNIVTN

-343 VLIMVVLGLFLSLKT
+343 ALIMVVLGLFLSFKT
-358 AFWVAVSIP
+358 AFWVAISIP

-373 VAFLGFIGETINLI
+373 VAFLGFAGETINLI
-387 STIGMVLVLG
+387 SLIGMVLVLG

-426 GFKRVIMPVITTI
+426 GFKRVIMPVVTTI
-439 LTTVLAISTVLL
+439 LTTILAISTVLIM
-451 VSGTTGKFIYIL
+451 SGTTGKFIYIL
-463 PITVICALAFSF
+463 PITVICALTFSF
-475 LEVSVALPAHMSG
+475 LEVSIALPAHMSG
-488 NKVNKPKTWFK
+488 SKVSKQKTWFK
-499 SVERWFEKVL
+499 PVERWFEKVL

-524 ALLAFSAYI
+524 ALLAFSAYV
-533 GFKEIS
+533 GMKEIT

-547 TNSINIRVQAPLG
+547 TNSINMRIQTPLG

-565 TEQSIIEIDKII
+565 TEQSIIKIDNII
-577 IDKVGSNLDFF
+577 MDKVGSNLDFF
-588 TSTIGSRGSNRAS
+588 TSTIGSRASNRAS
-601 IAITLIPANDRAI
+601 IAITLTPANDRAI
-614 TAKEIIEILKAE
+614 SAKEIIEILKEE
-626 TKAIE
+626 TKDIE
-631 GVSRINFRTNRGGP
+631 GVSRIDFRSNRGGP
-645 RGALDIE
+645 GGALDIE

-667 DELEKILNSYDGVS
+667 DELEKILSSYDGVS

-700 ESMAR
+700 ESMAG

-733 TSLNVKM
+733 TKLSVKM

-765 PMAQFASVAETPGDP
+765 PMSQFASVVETPGDP
-780 NFKHLNGERVVKVS
+780 NYKHLNGERVVKVS
-794 AAVEDAITTAQSVSK
+794 AAVEDSVTTAQSVSK
-809 RALDD
+809 RALDE

-831 SLEAKEALSD
+831 SFEAKEALSD
-841 FSLALGFAVF
+841 FTLALGFAVF
-851 GIYMLI
+851 GIFMLI

-862 SYSQPILVILS
+862 SYSQPLLVILS

-888 SETFSFFVLLGVL
+888 SEPFSFFVLLGVL

-918 NFIKKSQDKSSTS
+918 NFIKQSQDKDSSS
-931 IQWIAAGAKDRLRA
+931 IQWIAMGAKDRLRA
-945 VVLTTL
+945 VILTTL

-995 LYSMN
+995 LYSLN
-1000 LDISN
+1000 LD
-1005 WLIKIKNKILKTEA
+1005 LINLIKKIKNSLLKT

>member
-1 MNSFLNFLVRQK
+1 MNAFLNFLVRQK
-13 KFALLFTLSI
+13 KLALLFTLSI
-23 VVLGFMT
+23 VILGFMT

-49 NTSYPSASPRG
+49 NTSYPSASPRD

-70 NKIKGIYG
+70 SKIKGIYG

-92 INIEIE
+92 INIEIDE
-98 EGVDDIQEV
+98 EVDDIQEV
-107 KNSISEAV
+107 KDSISEAV

-121 PEDANDPLVVDRT
+121 PEDANDPRVVDRT
-134 SSEWPILTIVI
+134 STEWPILTIVI
-145 GGDEISIETAKAIA
+145 GGDSINVETAKAIA

-170 GVAGV
+170 GVSSV
-175 NMSGDSEREVQIRIN
+175 NVSGDSEREVQIRIN
-190 PEKLLQYQLSF
+190 PDKLLQYQLSF

-210 QNIRS
+210 QNVRS
-215 AIGDNNQGRSQKNI
+215 AIGDNNQGRNQKNI

-256 LKDIASIDEGE
+256 LKDIATIDEGE
-267 IGFNTITRINGTK
+267 IGFNTVTRINGTK

-295 RTIEKV
+295 RTIDKV
-301 RESLDVLKDSY
+301 RATLDVLKESY
-312 PSELNLIVTDDR
+312 PSNLNLIVTDDR
-324 SKPVSNRLGIVMN
+324 SKPVSNRLNIVMN

-343 VLIMVVLGLFLSLKT
+343 ALIMVVLGLFLSLKT

-373 VAFLGFIGETINLI
+373 VAFLGFAGETINLI

-412 YKEKGGDVYQNIVD
+412 FKEKGGDVYQNIVD
-426 GFKRVIMPVITTI
+426 GLKRVIMPVITTI

-463 PITVICALAFSF
+463 PITVICALTFSL
-475 LEVSVALPAHMSG
+475 LEVSIALPAHMSG
-488 NKVNKPKTWFK
+488 SEAKKQKTWFK
-499 SVERWFEKVL
+499 PVERWFEKAL
-509 VVILRWRF
+509 LVILRWRF
-517 IVLSLFI
+517 IILSLFI

-533 GFKEIS
+533 GTKEIS

-547 TNSINIRVQAPLG
+547 TNSINIRVQTPLG

-565 TEQSIIEIDKII
+565 TEQSIIKIDEIIM
-577 IDKVGSNLDFF
+577 DKVGSNLDFF
-588 TSTIGSRGSNRAS
+588 TSTIGSRGSNRAA
-601 IAITLIPANDRAI
+601 IAITLIPANDREA
-614 TAKEIIEILKAE
+614 TAKDIIEILKAE
-626 TKAIE
+626 TEDIE

-652 LSLIGSNDVQRQAAV
+652 LSLIGSNDEQRQAAV
-667 DELEKILNSYDGVS
+667 DQLEIILNSFEGVS

-720 YSGMDVSDVDFNN
+720 YSGMDVSDVEFNN
-733 TSLNVKM
+733 ASLNVKM

-765 PMAQFASVAETPGDP
+765 PMSQFASVVETPGDP
-780 NFKHLNGERVVKVS
+780 NYKHLNGERVVKVS
-794 AAVEDAITTAQSVSK
+794 AAVEDAITTAQSVSQ
-809 RALDD
+809 RALDE

-857 ALLFN
+857 SLLFN
-862 SYSQPILVILS
+862 SYSQPLLVILS

-918 NFIKKSQDKSSTS
+918 NHIKKEAGESAISKE
-931 IQWIAAGAKDRLRA
+931 WIAKGAKDRLRA

-995 LYSMN
+995 LYSIN
-1000 LDISN
+1000 LDVSN
-1005 WLIKIKNKILKTEA
+1005 WFSNLKTKYL

>member
-1 MNSFLNFLVRQK
+1 MNAFLNFLVRQK
-13 KFALLFTLSI
+13 KLALLFTLSI
-23 VVLGFMT
+23 VILGFMT

-49 NTSYPSASPRG
+49 NTSYPSASPRD

-70 NKIKGIYG
+70 SKIKGIYG

-92 INIEIE
+92 INIEIDE
-98 EGVDDIQEV
+98 EVDDIQEV
-107 KNSISEAV
+107 KDSIAEAV

-121 PEDANDPLVVDRT
+121 PEDANDPRVVDRT
-134 SSEWPILTIVI
+134 STEWPILTIVI
-145 GGDEISIETAKAIA
+145 GGDNINVETAKGIA

-170 GVAGV
+170 GVSSV
-175 NMSGDSEREVQIRIN
+175 NVSGDSEREVQIRIN

-215 AIGDNNQGRSQKNI
+215 AIGDNNQGRNQKNI

-256 LKDIASIDEGE
+256 LKDIATIDEGE
-267 IGFNTITRINGTK
+267 IGFNTVSRINGTK

-301 RESLDVLKDSY
+301 RATLDVLKESY
-312 PSELNLIVTDDR
+312 PSNLNLIVTDDR
-324 SKPVSNRLGIVMN
+324 SKPVSNRLNIVMN

-373 VAFLGFIGETINLI
+373 VAFLGFAGETINLI

-412 YKEKGGDVYQNIVD
+412 FKEKGGDVYQNIVD
-426 GFKRVIMPVITTI
+426 GLKRVIMPVITTI

-463 PITVICALAFSF
+463 PITVICALTFSL

-488 NKVNKPKTWFK
+488 SGTNKQKTWFK
-499 SVERWFEKVL
+499 PVERWFEKAL
-509 VVILRWRF
+509 LVILRWRF
-517 IVLSLFI
+517 IILSLFI

-533 GFKEIS
+533 GTKEIS

-547 TNSINIRVQAPLG
+547 TNSINIRVQTPLG

-565 TEQSIIEIDKII
+565 TEQSIMKIDEII

-588 TSTIGSRGSNRAS
+588 TSTIGSRGSNRAA
-601 IAITLIPANDRAI
+601 IAITLIPANDREA
-614 TAKEIIEILKAE
+614 TAKDIIEILKAE
-626 TKAIE
+626 TKDIE

-667 DELEKILNSYDGVS
+667 DQLEKILNSFEGVS

-765 PMAQFASVAETPGDP
+765 PMSQFASVIETPGDP
-780 NFKHLNGERVVKVS
+780 NYKHLNGERVVKVS

-809 RALDD
+809 RALDE

-825 AIEGGS
+825 VIEGGS

-857 ALLFN
+857 SLLFN
-862 SYSQPILVILS
+862 SYSQPLLVILS

-918 NFIKKSQDKSSTS
+918 NFIKKNKDIDGSSME
-931 IQWIAAGAKDRLRA
+931 WIAKGAKDRLRA
-945 VVLTTL
+945 VILTTL

-995 LYSMN
+995 LYSIN

-1005 WLIKIKNKILKTEA
+1005 WFTKLKTRFL

>member
-1 MNSFLNFLVRQK
+1 MNAFLLFFVKQK
-13 KFALLFTLSI
+13 KLALLFTLS
-23 VVLGFMT
+23 VVILGFMT

-49 NTSYPSASPRG
+49 NTSYPSASPRD

-70 NKIKGIYG
+70 DQIKGIYG

-98 EGVDDIQEV
+98 ENVDDIQSV
-107 KNSISEAV
+107 KDSISEAV

-121 PEDANDPLVVDRT
+121 PEGANDPRVVDRT
-134 SSEWPILTIVI
+134 STEWPILTIVI
-145 GGDEISIETAKAIA
+145 GGENISIETAKAIA
-159 NNIEKNLSLID
+159 NNIEKNISLID
-170 GVAGV
+170 GVSSV
-175 NMSGDSEREVQIRIN
+175 TVSGDSEREVQIRIN

-201 DQVRSVIAD
+201 DQVRSVISD

-215 AIGDNNQGRSQKNI
+215 AIGDNNQGRNQKNI

-256 LKDIASIDEGE
+256 LKDIATIDEGE

-295 RTIEKV
+295 RTVEKV
-301 RESLDVLKDSY
+301 RETLDTLKETY
-312 PSELNLIVTDDR
+312 PPDLNLIVTNDR
-324 SKPVSNRLGIVMN
+324 SKSVSNRLNIVMN

-343 VLIMVVLGLFLSLKT
+343 ALIMVVLGLFLSLKT
-358 AFWVAVSIP
+358 AFWVAISIP

-373 VAFLGFIGETINLI
+373 VAFLGFAGETINLI

-426 GFKRVIMPVITTI
+426 GLKRVIMPVITTI

-463 PITVICALAFSF
+463 PITVICALAFSL
-475 LEVSVALPAHMSG
+475 LEVSIALPAHMSG
-488 NKVNKPKTWFK
+488 SRAKKQKTWFK
-499 SVERWFEKVL
+499 PVERWFEKVL
-509 VVILRWRF
+509 LVILRWRF
-517 IVLSLFI
+517 IVLSFFI

-533 GFKEIS
+533 GTKEIS

-547 TNSINIRVQAPLG
+547 TNSINIRVQTPLG

-565 TEQSIIEIDKII
+565 TEQSIIKIDEII
-577 IDKVGSNLDFF
+577 IDKLGSNLDFF

-601 IAITLIPANDRAI
+601 IAITLIPANDRE
-614 TAKEIIEILKAE
+614 TSAKEFIEILKTE
-626 TKAIE
+626 TKNIE

-645 RGALDIE
+645 SGSLDIE
-652 LSLIGSNDVQRQAAV
+652 LSLIGSNDIQRQAAV
-667 DELEKILNSYDGVS
+667 DQLEKILNSYDGVS

-720 YSGMDVSDVDFNN
+720 YSGMDVSDVDFDN

-765 PMAQFASVAETPGDP
+765 PMSQFASVVETPGDP
-780 NFKHLNGERVVKVS
+780 NYKHLNGERVVKVS
-794 AAVEDAITTAQSVSK
+794 AAVEDSITTAQSVSQ
-809 RALDD
+809 RALDE

-857 ALLFN
+857 SLLFN
-862 SYSQPILVILS
+862 SYSQPLLVILS

-918 NFIKKSQDKSSTS
+918 NHIKKEAGENVISKE
-931 IQWIAAGAKDRLRA
+931 WIAKGAKDRLRA

-961 YGFGGKDAFL
+961 YGLGGKDAFL

-995 LYSMN
+995 LYSIN

-1005 WLIKIKNKILKTEA
+1005 WFSRLKAKFL

>member
-1 MNSFLNFLVRQK
+1 MNAFLLFFAKQK
-13 KFALLFTLSI
+13 KLALLFTLS
-23 VVLGFMT
+23 VVILGFMT

-49 NTSYPSASPRG
+49 NTSYPSASPRD

-70 NKIKGIYG
+70 DQIKGIYG

-98 EGVDDIQEV
+98 ENVDDIQSV
-107 KNSISEAV
+107 KDSISEAV

-121 PEDANDPLVVDRT
+121 PEGANDPRVVDRT
-134 SSEWPILTIVI
+134 STEWPILTIVI
-145 GGDEISIETAKAIA
+145 GGENISIETAKAIA

-170 GVAGV
+170 GVSSV
-175 NMSGDSEREVQIRIN
+175 TVSGDSEREVQIRIN

-201 DQVRSVIAD
+201 DQVRSVISD

-215 AIGDNNQGRSQKNI
+215 AIGDNNQGRNQKNI

-256 LKDIASIDEGE
+256 LKDIATIDEGE

-295 RTIEKV
+295 RTVEKV
-301 RESLDVLKDSY
+301 RETLDSLKETY
-312 PSELNLIVTDDR
+312 PPDLNLIVTNDR
-324 SKPVSNRLGIVMN
+324 SKSVSNRLNIVMN

-343 VLIMVVLGLFLSLKT
+343 ALIMVVLGLFLSLKT
-358 AFWVAVSIP
+358 AFWVAISIP

-373 VAFLGFIGETINLI
+373 VAFLGFAGETINLI

-426 GFKRVIMPVITTI
+426 GLKRVIMPVITTI

-463 PITVICALAFSF
+463 PITVICALAFSL
-475 LEVSVALPAHMSG
+475 LEVSIALPAHMSG
-488 NKVNKPKTWFK
+488 SRAKKQKTWFK
-499 SVERWFEKVL
+499 PVERWFEKVL
-509 VVILRWRF
+509 LVILRWRF
-517 IVLSLFI
+517 IVLSFFI

-533 GFKEIS
+533 GTKEIS

-547 TNSINIRVQAPLG
+547 TNSINIRVQTPLG

-565 TEQSIIEIDKII
+565 TEQSIIKIDEII
-577 IDKVGSNLDFF
+577 IDKLGSNLDFF

-601 IAITLIPANDRAI
+601 IAITLIPANDRE
-614 TAKEIIEILKAE
+614 TSAKEFIEILKTE
-626 TKAIE
+626 TKNIE

-645 RGALDIE
+645 SGSLDIE
-652 LSLIGSNDVQRQAAV
+652 LSLIGSNDIQRQAAV
-667 DELEKILNSYDGVS
+667 DQLEKILNSYDGVS

-720 YSGMDVSDVDFNN
+720 YSGMDVSDVDFDN

-765 PMAQFASVAETPGDP
+765 PMSQFASVVETPGDP
-780 NFKHLNGERVVKVS
+780 NYKHLNGERVVKVS
-794 AAVEDAITTAQSVSK
+794 AAVEDAITTAQSVSQ
-809 RALDD
+809 RALDE

-857 ALLFN
+857 SLLFN
-862 SYSQPILVILS
+862 SYSQPLLVILS

-918 NFIKKSQDKSSTS
+918 NHIKKEAGENVISKE
-931 IQWIAAGAKDRLRA
+931 WIAKGAKDRLRA

-961 YGFGGKDAFL
+961 YGLGGKDAFL

-995 LYSMN
+995 LYSIN

-1005 WLIKIKNKILKTEA
+1005 WFSRLKAKFL

>member
-1 MNSFLNFLVRQK
+1 MDSFLNFLVRQK
-13 KFALLFTLSI
+13 KLALLFTLSI

-49 NTSYPSASPRG
+49 NTAYPSASPRD

-70 NKIKGIYG
+70 SKIKGIYG
-78 IKELTSTSSEGSSR
+78 IKQLTSTSSEGSSR
-92 INIEIE
+92 INIEISE
-98 EGVDDIQEV
+98 DVDDIQEV

-134 SSEWPILTIVI
+134 STEWPILTIVI
-145 GGDEISIETAKAIA
+145 GGDDINVETAKAIA

-170 GVAGV
+170 GVSSISIG
-175 NMSGDSEREVQIRIN
+175 GDSEREVQIRIN

-201 DQVRSVIAD
+201 DQVRSAIAD

-215 AIGDNNQGRSQKNI
+215 AIGDNNQGRNQKNI
-229 VIISEYETM
+229 VIISEYQNK
-238 ESLENVVVKSSFD
+238 ESLGDVVVKSSYD

-280 GYILKVTKTE
+280 GFILKVTKTE

-301 RESLDVLKDSY
+301 RETLEVLKESY
-312 PSELNLIVTDDR
+312 PSNLNLIVTDDR
-324 SKPVSNRLGIVMN
+324 SKPVSNRLKIVTN

-343 VLIMVVLGLFLSLKT
+343 ALIMVVLGLFLSLST

-373 VAFLGFIGETINLI
+373 VAFLGFTGETINLI
-387 STIGMVLVLG
+387 SLTGMVLVLG
-397 LVVDDSIIIAESIHH
+397 LVVDDSIIIAESIHY

-426 GFKRVIMPVITTI
+426 GFKRVIMPVVTTI
-439 LTTVLAISTVLL
+439 LTTVLAISTVLIM
-451 VSGTTGKFIYIL
+451 SGTVGKFIYIL
-463 PITVICALAFSF
+463 PITVICALTFSF
-475 LEVSVALPAHMSG
+475 LEVSIALPAHMSSS
-488 NKVNKPKTWFK
+488 KVSKQKTWFK
-499 SVERWFEKVL
+499 PVERWFEKVL

-533 GFKEIS
+533 GIKEIS
-539 YIQWPSSG
+539 YIQFPSSG
-547 TNSINIRVQAPLG
+547 TNSINMRIQTPLG

-565 TEQSIIEIDKII
+565 TEQSIIKIDNII

-588 TSTIGSRGSNRAS
+588 TSTIGSRASNRAS
-601 IAITLIPANDRAI
+601 IAITLTPANDRAI
-614 TAKEIIEILKAE
+614 TAKEIIELLKEE
-626 TKAIE
+626 TKDIE
-631 GVSRINFRTNRGGP
+631 GVSRINFRSNRGGP
-645 RGALDIE
+645 GGALDIE
-652 LSLIGSNDVQRQAAV
+652 LSLIGSNDVQRQDAV
-667 DELEKILNSYDGVS
+667 DQLEKILSSYDGVS

-733 TSLNVKM
+733 TKLSVKM

-745 NYSDDYITK
+745 NYSDDYITE

-765 PMAQFASVAETPGDP
+765 PMSQFASVVETPGDP
-780 NFKHLNGERVVKVS
+780 NYKHLNGERVVKVS
-794 AAVEDAITTAQSVSK
+794 AAVEDSITTAQSVSK
-809 RALDD
+809 RALDE

-831 SLEAKEALSD
+831 SFEAKEALSD

-862 SYSQPILVILS
+862 SYSQPLLVILS

-888 SETFSFFVLLGVL
+888 SETFSFFVLMGVL

-918 NFIKKSQDKSSTS
+918 NFIKQSQDKDSTS
-931 IQWIAAGAKDRLRA
+931 IQWIAMGAKDRLRA
-945 VVLTTL
+945 VILTTL

-995 LYSMN
+995 LYSLN
-1000 LDISN
+1000 LDLTN
-1005 WLIKIKNKILKTEA
+1005 WIKKIKNSLLKT

>member
-1 MNSFLNFLVRQK
+1 MNNFLIFFVKQK
-13 KFALLFTLSI
+13 KLALLFTLS
-23 VVLGFMT
+23 VVILGFMT
-30 LQKIQ
+30 LQQIQ
-35 RDTYPVIEFDRLSI
+35 RDTFPVIEFDRLSI
-49 NTSYPSASPRG
+49 NTTYPSASPRD

-70 NKIKGIYG
+70 QKIKGLYG
-78 IKELTSTSSEGSSR
+78 IKEITSTSSEGSSR

-98 EGVDDIQEV
+98 ENVDDIQSV
-107 KNSISEAV
+107 KDSISEAV

-121 PEDANDPLVVDRT
+121 PEDANDPRVIDRT
-134 SSEWPILTIVI
+134 STEWPILTIVI
-145 GGDEISIETAKAIA
+145 GGNNISIETAKAIA

-170 GVAGV
+170 GVSSV
-175 NMSGDSEREVQIRIN
+175 NVSGDSEREVQIRIN

-215 AIGDNNQGRSQKNI
+215 AIGDNNQGRNQKNI

-238 ESLENVVVKSSFD
+238 ESLENVVVKSSFN

-256 LKDIASIDEGE
+256 LKDIATIEQGE
-267 IGFNTITRINGTK
+267 IGSNTITRINGTK
-280 GYILKVTKTE
+280 GYILRVSKTE

-295 RTIEKV
+295 RTVEKV
-301 RESLDVLKDSY
+301 RETLNTLKETY
-312 PSELNLIVTDDR
+312 PSDLKLIVTNDR
-324 SKPVSNRLGIVMN
+324 SKPVSNRLGIVLN

-343 VLIMVVLGLFLSLKT
+343 ALIMVVLGLFLSLKT
-358 AFWVAVSIP
+358 AFWVALSIP

-373 VAFLGFIGETINLI
+373 VAFLGFAGETVNLI
-387 STIGMVLVLG
+387 STIGMILVLG

-412 YKEKGGDVYQNIVD
+412 YKSKEGDLYQNIVD
-426 GFKRVIMPVITTI
+426 GLKRVILPVITTI

-463 PITVICALAFSF
+463 PITVICALTFSL
-475 LEVSVALPAHMSG
+475 LEVSIALPAHMSG
-488 NKVNKPKTWFK
+488 SKAKKQKTWFK
-499 SVERWFEKVL
+499 PVERWFEKVL
-509 VVILRWRF
+509 LVILRWRF
-517 IVLSLFI
+517 IVLSFFI
-524 ALLAFSAYI
+524 GLLAFSAYI
-533 GFKEIS
+533 GIKEIS

-547 TNSINIRVQAPLG
+547 TNSINIRVQTPLG
-560 TPVET
+560 TSVET
-565 TEQSIIEIDKII
+565 TEQSIIKIDEII

-588 TSTIGSRGSNRAS
+588 TSTIGSRASNRAS
-601 IAITLIPANDRAI
+601 IAITLIPANDREI
-614 TAKEIIEILKAE
+614 SAKEITEILKAE
-626 TKAIE
+626 TQAIE
-631 GVSRINFRTNRGGP
+631 GVSRINFRTNRRGP
-645 RGALDIE
+645 SGALDIE
-652 LSLIGSNDVQRQAAV
+652 LSLVGNNDAQRQAAV
-667 DELEKILNSYDGVS
+667 DQLEKILNSFEGVS

-687 DLSKNRIEVLLDY
+687 DLSKNRIEVILDY

-720 YSGMDVSDVDFNN
+720 YSGMDVSDVEFDN

-745 NYSDDYITK
+745 NYSDDYISK

-765 PMAQFASVAETPGDP
+765 PMSQFAKVVETSGDP
-780 NFKHLNGERVVKVS
+780 NYKHLNGERVVKVS
-794 AAVEDAITTAQSVSK
+794 AAVEDSITTAQSVSQ
-809 RALDD
+809 RALDE

-831 SLEAKEALSD
+831 ALETKEALSD

-857 ALLFN
+857 SLLFN
-862 SYSQPILVILS
+862 SYSQPLLVILS
-873 IPFALIGVVWAFFFH
+873 IPFAIIGVVWAFFLH
-888 SETFSFFVLLGVL
+888 SATFSFFVLMGVL

-918 NFIKKSQDKSSTS
+918 NHIKQELGETLTS
-931 IQWIAAGAKDRLRA
+931 KQWIAKGAKDRLRA
-945 VVLTTL
+945 VILTTL

-961 YGFGGKDAFL
+961 YGFGGKDVFL

-995 LYSMN
+995 LYSIN

-1005 WLIKIKNKILKTEA
+1005 WFSKLKTRFL

>member
-1 MNSFLNFLVRQK
+1 MNAFLNFLVRQK
-13 KFALLFTLSI
+13 KLALLFTLSI
-23 VVLGFMT
+23 VILGFMT

-49 NTSYPSASPRG
+49 NTSYPSASPRD

-70 NKIKGIYG
+70 SKIKGIYG

-92 INIEIE
+92 INIEIDE
-98 EGVDDIQEV
+98 EVDDIQEV
-107 KNSISEAV
+107 KDSIAEAV

-121 PEDANDPLVVDRT
+121 PEDANDPRVVDRT
-134 SSEWPILTIVI
+134 STEWPILTIVI
-145 GGDEISIETAKAIA
+145 GGDNINVETAKGIA

-170 GVAGV
+170 GVSSV
-175 NMSGDSEREVQIRIN
+175 NVSGDSEREVQIRIN

-215 AIGDNNQGRSQKNI
+215 AIGDNNQGRNQKNI

-256 LKDIASIDEGE
+256 LKDIATIDEGE
-267 IGFNTITRINGTK
+267 IGFNTVSRINGTK

-301 RESLDVLKDSY
+301 RATLDVLKESY
-312 PSELNLIVTDDR
+312 PSNLNLIVTDDR
-324 SKPVSNRLGIVMN
+324 SKPVSNRLNIVMN

-343 VLIMVVLGLFLSLKT
+343 ALIMVVLGLFLSLKT

-373 VAFLGFIGETINLI
+373 VAFLGFAGETINLI

-412 YKEKGGDVYQNIVD
+412 FKEKGGDVYQNIVD
-426 GFKRVIMPVITTI
+426 GLKRVIMPVITTI

-463 PITVICALAFSF
+463 PITVICALTFSL

-488 NKVNKPKTWFK
+488 SGTNKQKTWFK
-499 SVERWFEKVL
+499 PVERWFEKAL
-509 VVILRWRF
+509 LVILRWRF
-517 IVLSLFI
+517 IILSLFI

-533 GFKEIS
+533 GTKEIS

-547 TNSINIRVQAPLG
+547 TNSINIRVQTPLG

-565 TEQSIIEIDKII
+565 TEQSIMKIDEII

-588 TSTIGSRGSNRAS
+588 TSTIGSRGSNRAA
-601 IAITLIPANDRAI
+601 IAITLIPANDREA
-614 TAKEIIEILKAE
+614 TAKDIIEILKAE
-626 TKAIE
+626 TKDIE

-667 DELEKILNSYDGVS
+667 DQLEKILNSFEGVS

-765 PMAQFASVAETPGDP
+765 PMSQFASVIETPGDP
-780 NFKHLNGERVVKVS
+780 NYKHLNGERVVKVS

-809 RALDD
+809 RALDE

-825 AIEGGS
+825 VIEGGS

-857 ALLFN
+857 SLLFN
-862 SYSQPILVILS
+862 SYSQPLLVILS

-918 NFIKKSQDKSSTS
+918 NFIKKNKDIDGSSME
-931 IQWIAAGAKDRLRA
+931 WIAKGAKDRLRA
-945 VVLTTL
+945 VILTTL

-995 LYSMN
+995 LYSIN
-1000 LDISN
+1000 LDVSN
-1005 WLIKIKNKILKTEA
+1005 WFTKLKTRFL

>member
-1 MNSFLNFLVRQK
+1 MNAFLNFLVRQK
-13 KFALLFTLSI
+13 KLALLFTLSI
-23 VVLGFMT
+23 VILGFMT

-49 NTSYPSASPRG
+49 NTSYPSASPRD

-70 NKIKGIYG
+70 SKIKGIYG
-78 IKELTSTSSEGSSR
+78 IKELTSTSSEGLSR
-92 INIEIE
+92 INIEIDE
-98 EGVDDIQEV
+98 EVDDIQKV
-107 KNSISEAV
+107 KDSIAEAV

-121 PEDANDPLVVDRT
+121 PEDANDPRVVDRT
-134 SSEWPILTIVI
+134 STEWPILTIVI
-145 GGDEISIETAKAIA
+145 GGDNINVETAKGIA

-170 GVAGV
+170 GVSSV
-175 NMSGDSEREVQIRIN
+175 NVSGDSEREVQIRIN

-215 AIGDNNQGRSQKNI
+215 AIGDNNQGRNQKNI

-256 LKDIASIDEGE
+256 LKDIATIDEGE
-267 IGFNTITRINGTK
+267 IGFNTVSRINGTK

-301 RESLDVLKDSY
+301 RATLDVLKESY
-312 PSELNLIVTDDR
+312 PSNLNLIVTDDR
-324 SKPVSNRLGIVMN
+324 SKPVSNRLNIVMN

-343 VLIMVVLGLFLSLKT
+343 ALIMVVLGLFLSLKT

-373 VAFLGFIGETINLI
+373 VAFLGFAGETINLI

-412 YKEKGGDVYQNIVD
+412 FKEKGGDVYQNIVD
-426 GFKRVIMPVITTI
+426 GLKRVIMPVITTI

-463 PITVICALAFSF
+463 PITVICALTFSL

-488 NKVNKPKTWFK
+488 SGTNKQKTWFK
-499 SVERWFEKVL
+499 PVERWFEKAL
-509 VVILRWRF
+509 LVILRWRF
-517 IVLSLFI
+517 IILSLFI
-524 ALLAFSAYI
+524 ALLAFSAYV
-533 GFKEIS
+533 GTKEIS

-547 TNSINIRVQAPLG
+547 TNSINIRVQTPLG

-565 TEQSIIEIDKII
+565 TEQSIIKIDEIIM
-577 IDKVGSNLDFF
+577 DKVGSNLDFF

-601 IAITLIPANDRAI
+601 IAITLIPANDREA
-614 TAKEIIEILKAE
+614 TAKDIIEILKAE
-626 TKAIE
+626 TKDIE

-667 DELEKILNSYDGVS
+667 DQLEKILNSFEGVS

-765 PMAQFASVAETPGDP
+765 PMSQFASVIETPGDP
-780 NFKHLNGERVVKVS
+780 NYKHLNGERVVKVS

-809 RALDD
+809 RALDK

-825 AIEGGS
+825 VIEGGS

-857 ALLFN
+857 SLLFN
-862 SYSQPILVILS
+862 SYSQPLLVILS

-918 NFIKKSQDKSSTS
+918 NFIKQSETKDDVSSL
-931 IQWIAAGAKDRLRA
+931 WIARGAKDRLRA
-945 VVLTTL
+945 VILTTL

-995 LYSMN
+995 LYSIN
-1000 LDISN
+1000 LDVSN
-1005 WLIKIKNKILKTEA
+1005 WFTKLKTRFL

>member
-1 MNSFLNFLVRQK
+1 MNAFLLFFAKQK
-13 KFALLFTLSI
+13 KLALLFTLS
-23 VVLGFMT
+23 VVILGFMT

-49 NTSYPSASPRG
+49 NTSYPSASPRD

-70 NKIKGIYG
+70 DQIKGIYG

-98 EGVDDIQEV
+98 ENVDDIQSV
-107 KNSISEAV
+107 KDSISEAV

-121 PEDANDPLVVDRT
+121 PEGANDPRVVDRT
-134 SSEWPILTIVI
+134 STEWPILTIVI
-145 GGDEISIETAKAIA
+145 GGENISIETAKAIA

-170 GVAGV
+170 GVSSV
-175 NMSGDSEREVQIRIN
+175 TVSGDSEREVQIRIN

-201 DQVRSVIAD
+201 DQVRSVISD

-215 AIGDNNQGRSQKNI
+215 AIGDNNQGRNQKNI

-256 LKDIASIDEGE
+256 LKDIATIDEGE

-295 RTIEKV
+295 RTVEKV
-301 RESLDVLKDSY
+301 RETLDTLKETY
-312 PSELNLIVTDDR
+312 PPDLNLIVTNDR
-324 SKPVSNRLGIVMN
+324 SKSVSNRLNIVMN

-343 VLIMVVLGLFLSLKT
+343 ALIMVVLGLFLSLKT
-358 AFWVAVSIP
+358 AFWVAISIP

-373 VAFLGFIGETINLI
+373 VAFLGFAGETINLI

-426 GFKRVIMPVITTI
+426 GLKRVIMPVITTI

-463 PITVICALAFSF
+463 PITVICALAFSL
-475 LEVSVALPAHMSG
+475 LEVSIALPAHMSG
-488 NKVNKPKTWFK
+488 SRAKKQKTWFK
-499 SVERWFEKVL
+499 PVERWFEKVL
-509 VVILRWRF
+509 LVILRWRF
-517 IVLSLFI
+517 IVLSFFI

-533 GFKEIS
+533 GTKEIS

-547 TNSINIRVQAPLG
+547 TNSINIRVQTPLG

-565 TEQSIIEIDKII
+565 TEQSIIKIDEII
-577 IDKVGSNLDFF
+577 IDKLGSNLDFF

-601 IAITLIPANDRAI
+601 IAITLIPANDRE
-614 TAKEIIEILKAE
+614 TSAKEFIEILKTE
-626 TKAIE
+626 TKNIE

-645 RGALDIE
+645 SGSLDIE
-652 LSLIGSNDVQRQAAV
+652 LSLIGSNDIQRQAAV
-667 DELEKILNSYDGVS
+667 DQLEKILNSYDGVS

-720 YSGMDVSDVDFNN
+720 YSGMDVSDVDFDN

-765 PMAQFASVAETPGDP
+765 PMSQFASVVETPGDP
-780 NFKHLNGERVVKVS
+780 NYKHLNGERVVKVS
-794 AAVEDAITTAQSVSK
+794 AAVEDAITTAQSVSQ
-809 RALDD
+809 RALDE
-814 LDLINNFPEVR
+814 LDLIINFPEVR

-857 ALLFN
+857 SLLFN
-862 SYSQPILVILS
+862 SYSQPLLVILS

-918 NFIKKSQDKSSTS
+918 NHIKKEAGENVISKE
-931 IQWIAAGAKDRLRA
+931 WIAKGAKDRLRA

-961 YGFGGKDAFL
+961 YGLGGKDAFL

-995 LYSMN
+995 LYSIN

-1005 WLIKIKNKILKTEA
+1005 WFSRLKAKFL

>member
-1 MNSFLNFLVRQK
+1 MNAFLNFLVRQK
-13 KFALLFTLSI
+13 KLALLFTLSI
-23 VVLGFMT
+23 VILGFMT

-49 NTSYPSASPRG
+49 NTSYPSASPRD

-70 NKIKGIYG
+70 SKIKGIYG

-92 INIEIE
+92 INIEIDE
-98 EGVDDIQEV
+98 EVDDIQEV
-107 KNSISEAV
+107 KDSISEAV

-121 PEDANDPLVVDRT
+121 PEDANDPRVVDRT
-134 SSEWPILTIVI
+134 STEWPILTIVI
-145 GGDEISIETAKAIA
+145 GGDSINVETAKAIA

-170 GVAGV
+170 GVSSV
-175 NMSGDSEREVQIRIN
+175 NVSGDSEREVQIRIN
-190 PEKLLQYQLSF
+190 PDKLLQYQLSF

-210 QNIRS
+210 QNVRS
-215 AIGDNNQGRSQKNI
+215 AIGDNNQGRNQKNI

-256 LKDIASIDEGE
+256 LKDIATIDEGE
-267 IGFNTITRINGTK
+267 IGFNTVTRINGTK

-295 RTIEKV
+295 RTIDKV
-301 RESLDVLKDSY
+301 RATLDVLKESY
-312 PSELNLIVTDDR
+312 PSNLNLIVTDDR
-324 SKPVSNRLGIVMN
+324 SKPVSNRLNIVMN

-343 VLIMVVLGLFLSLKT
+343 ALIMVVLGLFLSLKT

-373 VAFLGFIGETINLI
+373 VAFLGFAGETINLI

-412 YKEKGGDVYQNIVD
+412 FKEKGGDVYQNIVD
-426 GFKRVIMPVITTI
+426 GLKRVIMPVITTI

-463 PITVICALAFSF
+463 PITVICALTFSL
-475 LEVSVALPAHMSG
+475 LEVSIALPAHMSG
-488 NKVNKPKTWFK
+488 SEAKKQKTWFK
-499 SVERWFEKVL
+499 PVERWFEKAL
-509 VVILRWRF
+509 LVILRWRF
-517 IVLSLFI
+517 IILSLFI

-533 GFKEIS
+533 GTKEIS

-547 TNSINIRVQAPLG
+547 TNSINIRVQTPLG

-565 TEQSIIEIDKII
+565 TEQSIIKIDEIIM
-577 IDKVGSNLDFF
+577 DKVGSNLDFF
-588 TSTIGSRGSNRAS
+588 TSTIGSRGSNRAA
-601 IAITLIPANDRAI
+601 IAITLIPANDREA
-614 TAKEIIEILKAE
+614 TAKDIIEILKAE
-626 TKAIE
+626 TEDIE

-652 LSLIGSNDVQRQAAV
+652 LSLIGSNDEQRQAAV
-667 DELEKILNSYDGVS
+667 DQLEIILNSFEGVS

-765 PMAQFASVAETPGDP
+765 PMSQFASVIETPGDP
-780 NFKHLNGERVVKVS
+780 NYKHLNGERVVKVS

-809 RALDD
+809 RALDE

-825 AIEGGS
+825 VIEGGS

-857 ALLFN
+857 SLLFN
-862 SYSQPILVILS
+862 SYSQPLLVILS

-918 NFIKKSQDKSSTS
+918 NFIKQSETKDDVSSL
-931 IQWIAAGAKDRLRA
+931 WIARGAKDRLRA
-945 VVLTTL
+945 VILTTL

-995 LYSMN
+995 LYSIN
-1000 LDISN
+1000 LDVSN
-1005 WLIKIKNKILKTEA
+1005 WFTKLKTRFL

>member
-1 MNSFLNFLVRQK
+1 MNAFLNFLVRQK
-13 KFALLFTLSI
+13 KLALLFTLSI
-23 VVLGFMT
+23 VILGFMT

-49 NTSYPSASPRG
+49 NTSYPSASPRD

-70 NKIKGIYG
+70 SKIKGIYG
-78 IKELTSTSSEGSSR
+78 IKELTSTSSEGLSR
-92 INIEIE
+92 INIEIDE
-98 EGVDDIQEV
+98 EVDDIQKV
-107 KNSISEAV
+107 KDSIAEAV

-121 PEDANDPLVVDRT
+121 PEDANDPRVVDRT
-134 SSEWPILTIVI
+134 STEWPILTIVI
-145 GGDEISIETAKAIA
+145 GGDNINVETAKGIA

-170 GVAGV
+170 GVSSV
-175 NMSGDSEREVQIRIN
+175 NVSGDSEREVQIRIN

-215 AIGDNNQGRSQKNI
+215 AIGDNNQGRNQKNI

-256 LKDIASIDEGE
+256 LKDIATIDEGE
-267 IGFNTITRINGTK
+267 IGFNTVTRINGTK

-295 RTIEKV
+295 RTIDKV
-301 RESLDVLKDSY
+301 RATLDVLKESY
-312 PSELNLIVTDDR
+312 PSNLNLIVTDDR
-324 SKPVSNRLGIVMN
+324 SKPVSNRLNIVMN

-343 VLIMVVLGLFLSLKT
+343 ALIMVVLGLFLSLKT

-373 VAFLGFIGETINLI
+373 VAFLGFAGETINLI

-412 YKEKGGDVYQNIVD
+412 FKEKGGDVYQNIVD
-426 GFKRVIMPVITTI
+426 GLKRVIMPVITTI

-463 PITVICALAFSF
+463 PITVICALTFSL

-488 NKVNKPKTWFK
+488 SGTNKQKTWFK
-499 SVERWFEKVL
+499 PVERWFEKAL
-509 VVILRWRF
+509 LVILRWRF
-517 IVLSLFI
+517 IILSLFI
-524 ALLAFSAYI
+524 ALLAFSAYV
-533 GFKEIS
+533 GTKEIS

-547 TNSINIRVQAPLG
+547 TNSINIRVQTPLG

-565 TEQSIIEIDKII
+565 TEQSIIKIDEIIM
-577 IDKVGSNLDFF
+577 DKVGSNLDFF

-601 IAITLIPANDRAI
+601 IAITLIPANDREA
-614 TAKEIIEILKAE
+614 TAKDIIEILKAE
-626 TKAIE
+626 TKDIE

-667 DELEKILNSYDGVS
+667 DQLEKILNSFEGVS

-720 YSGMDVSDVDFNN
+720 YSGMDVSDVEFNN
-733 TSLNVKM
+733 ASLNVKM

-765 PMAQFASVAETPGDP
+765 PMSQFASVIETPGDP
-780 NFKHLNGERVVKVS
+780 NYKHLNGERVVKVS

-809 RALDD
+809 RALDE

-825 AIEGGS
+825 VIEGGS

-857 ALLFN
+857 SLLFN
-862 SYSQPILVILS
+862 SYSQPLLVILS

-918 NFIKKSQDKSSTS
+918 NFIKQSETKDDVSSL
-931 IQWIAAGAKDRLRA
+931 WIARGAKDRLRA
-945 VVLTTL
+945 VILTTL

-995 LYSMN
+995 LYSIN
-1000 LDISN
+1000 LDVSN
-1005 WLIKIKNKILKTEA
+1005 WFTKLKTRFL

>member
-1 MNSFLNFLVRQK
+1 MNAFLNFLVRQK
-13 KFALLFTLSI
+13 KLALLFTLSI
-23 VVLGFMT
+23 VILGFMT

-49 NTSYPSASPRG
+49 NTSYPSASPRD

-70 NKIKGIYG
+70 SKIKGIYG
-78 IKELTSTSSEGSSR
+78 IKELTSTSSEGLSR
-92 INIEIE
+92 INIEIDE
-98 EGVDDIQEV
+98 EVDDIQKV
-107 KNSISEAV
+107 KDSIAEAV

-121 PEDANDPLVVDRT
+121 PEDANDPRVVDRT
-134 SSEWPILTIVI
+134 STEWPILTIVI
-145 GGDEISIETAKAIA
+145 GGDNINVETAKGIA

-170 GVAGV
+170 GVSSV
-175 NMSGDSEREVQIRIN
+175 NVSGDSEREVQIRIN

-215 AIGDNNQGRSQKNI
+215 AIGDNNQGRNQKNI

-256 LKDIASIDEGE
+256 LKDIATIDEGE
-267 IGFNTITRINGTK
+267 IGFNTVSRINGTK

-301 RESLDVLKDSY
+301 RATLDVLKESY
-312 PSELNLIVTDDR
+312 PSNLNLIVTDDR
-324 SKPVSNRLGIVMN
+324 SKPVSNRLNIVMN

-343 VLIMVVLGLFLSLKT
+343 ALIMVVLGLFLSLKT

-373 VAFLGFIGETINLI
+373 VAFLGFAGETINLI

-412 YKEKGGDVYQNIVD
+412 FKEKGGDVYQNIVD
-426 GFKRVIMPVITTI
+426 GLKRVIMPVITTI

-463 PITVICALAFSF
+463 PITVICALTFSL

-488 NKVNKPKTWFK
+488 SGSNKQKTWFK
-499 SVERWFEKVL
+499 PVERWFEKAL
-509 VVILRWRF
+509 LVILRWRF
-517 IVLSLFI
+517 IILSLFI
-524 ALLAFSAYI
+524 ALLAFSAYV
-533 GFKEIS
+533 GTKEIS

-547 TNSINIRVQAPLG
+547 TNSINIRVQTPLG

-565 TEQSIIEIDKII
+565 TEQSIIKIDEIIM
-577 IDKVGSNLDFF
+577 DKVGSNLDFF

-601 IAITLIPANDRAI
+601 IAITLIPANDREA
-614 TAKEIIEILKAE
+614 TAKDIIEILKAE
-626 TKAIE
+626 TKDIE

-667 DELEKILNSYDGVS
+667 DQLEKILNSFEGVS

-765 PMAQFASVAETPGDP
+765 PMSQFASVIETPGDP
-780 NFKHLNGERVVKVS
+780 NYKHLNGERVVKVS

-809 RALDD
+809 RALDK

-825 AIEGGS
+825 VIEGGS

-857 ALLFN
+857 SLLFN
-862 SYSQPILVILS
+862 SYSQPLLVILS

-918 NFIKKSQDKSSTS
+918 NFIKQSETKDDVSSL
-931 IQWIAAGAKDRLRA
+931 WIARGAKDRLRA
-945 VVLTTL
+945 VILTTL

-995 LYSMN
+995 LYSIN
-1000 LDISN
+1000 LDVSN
-1005 WLIKIKNKILKTEA
+1005 WFTKLKTRFL

>member
-1 MNSFLNFLVRQK
+1 
-13 KFALLFTLSI
+13 
-23 VVLGFMT
+23 
-30 LQKIQ
+30 
-35 RDTYPVIEFDRLSI
+35 
-49 NTSYPSASPRG
+49 
-60 VEKNITNVIE
+60 
-70 NKIKGIYG
+70 
-78 IKELTSTSSEGSSR
+78 
-92 INIEIE
+92 
-98 EGVDDIQEV
+98 
-107 KNSISEAV
+107 
-115 NEIEDL
+115 
-121 PEDANDPLVVDRT
+121 
-134 SSEWPILTIVI
+134 
-145 GGDEISIETAKAIA
+145 
-159 NNIEKNLSLID
+159 
-170 GVAGV
+170 
-175 NMSGDSEREVQIRIN
+175 
-190 PEKLLQYQLSF
+190 
-201 DQVRSVIAD
+201 
-210 QNIRS
+210 
-215 AIGDNNQGRSQKNI
+215 
-229 VIISEYETM
+229 M

-256 LKDIASIDEGE
+256 LKDIATIDEGE

-295 RTIEKV
+295 RTVEKV
-301 RESLDVLKDSY
+301 RETLNILKETY
-312 PSELNLIVTDDR
+312 PSDLNLIVTDDR
-324 SKPVSNRLGIVMN
+324 SKSVSNRLSIVMN

-343 VLIMVVLGLFLSLKT
+343 ALIMVVLGLFLSLKT
-358 AFWVAVSIP
+358 AFWVAISIP

-373 VAFLGFIGETINLI
+373 VAFLGFAGETINLI

-426 GFKRVIMPVITTI
+426 GLKRVIMPVITTI

-463 PITVICALAFSF
+463 PITVICALAFSL
-475 LEVSVALPAHMSG
+475 LEVSIALPAHMSG
-488 NKVNKPKTWFK
+488 SRAKKQKTWFK
-499 SVERWFEKVL
+499 PVERWFEKVL
-509 VVILRWRF
+509 LVILRWRF

-524 ALLAFSAYI
+524 GLLAFSAYVGI
-533 GFKEIS
+533 KEIS

-565 TEQSIIEIDKII
+565 TEQSIIKIDEII
-577 IDKVGSNLDFF
+577 IDKVGENLDFF

-601 IAITLIPANDRAI
+601 IAITLIPANDREI
-614 TAKEIIEILKAE
+614 SAKEIIEILKAE
-626 TKAIE
+626 TKDIE

-652 LSLIGSNDVQRQAAV
+652 LSLIGSNDFQRQAAV

-720 YSGMDVSDVDFNN
+720 YSGMDVSDVDFDN

-754 TSIRNNQGRMI
+754 TSIRNSQGRMI
-765 PMAQFASVAETPGDP
+765 PMSQFASVIETPGDP
-780 NFKHLNGERVVKVS
+780 NYKHLNGERVVKVS
-794 AAVEDAITTAQSVSK
+794 AAVEDAITTAQSVSQ
-809 RALDD
+809 RALDE

-857 ALLFN
+857 SLLFN
-862 SYSQPILVILS
+862 SYSQPLLVILS
-873 IPFALIGVVWAFFFH
+873 IPFAMIGVVWAFFFH

-918 NFIKKSQDKSSTS
+918 NHIKKEVGESFVSKE
-931 IQWIAAGAKDRLRA
+931 WIARGAKDRLRA
-945 VVLTTL
+945 VILTTL

-995 LYSMN
+995 LYSIN

-1005 WLIKIKNKILKTEA
+1005 WLSRLKARFT

>member
-1 MNSFLNFLVRQK
+1 MNAFLNFLVRQK
-13 KFALLFTLSI
+13 KLALLFTLSI
-23 VVLGFMT
+23 VILGFMT

-49 NTSYPSASPRG
+49 NTSYPSASPRD

-70 NKIKGIYG
+70 SKIKGIYG

-92 INIEIE
+92 INIEIDE
-98 EGVDDIQEV
+98 EVDDIQEV
-107 KNSISEAV
+107 KDSISEAV

-121 PEDANDPLVVDRT
+121 PEDANDPRVVDRT
-134 SSEWPILTIVI
+134 STEWPILTIVI
-145 GGDEISIETAKAIA
+145 GGDSINVETAKAIA

-170 GVAGV
+170 GVSSV
-175 NMSGDSEREVQIRIN
+175 NVSGDSEREVQIRIN
-190 PEKLLQYQLSF
+190 PEKLLKYQLSF

-210 QNIRS
+210 QNVRS
-215 AIGDNNQGRSQKNI
+215 AIGDNNQGRNQKNI

-256 LKDIASIDEGE
+256 LKDIATIDEGE
-267 IGFNTITRINGTK
+267 IGFNTVTRINGTK

-301 RESLDVLKDSY
+301 RATLDVLKESY
-312 PSELNLIVTDDR
+312 PSNLNLIVTDDR
-324 SKPVSNRLGIVMN
+324 SKPVSNRLNIVMN

-343 VLIMVVLGLFLSLKT
+343 ALIMVVLGLFLSLKT

-373 VAFLGFIGETINLI
+373 VAFLGFAGETINLI

-412 YKEKGGDVYQNIVD
+412 FKEKGGNVYQNIVD
-426 GFKRVIMPVITTI
+426 GLKRVIMPVITTI

-463 PITVICALAFSF
+463 PITVICALTFSL
-475 LEVSVALPAHMSG
+475 LEVSIALPAHMSG
-488 NKVNKPKTWFK
+488 SEANKQKTWFK
-499 SVERWFEKVL
+499 PVERWFEKAL
-509 VVILRWRF
+509 LVILRWRF
-517 IVLSLFI
+517 IILSLFI
-524 ALLAFSAYI
+524 TLLAFSAYI
-533 GFKEIS
+533 GTKEIS

-547 TNSINIRVQAPLG
+547 TNSINIRVQTPLG

-565 TEQSIIEIDKII
+565 TEQSIIKIDEIIM
-577 IDKVGSNLDFF
+577 DKVGSNLDFF
-588 TSTIGSRGSNRAS
+588 TSTIGSRGSNRAA
-601 IAITLIPANDRAI
+601 IAITLIPANDREA

-626 TKAIE
+626 TEGIE

-652 LSLIGSNDVQRQAAV
+652 LSLIGSNDEQRQAAV
-667 DELEKILNSYDGVS
+667 DQLEMILNSFEGVS

-720 YSGMDVSDVDFNN
+720 YSGMDVSDVEFNN

-765 PMAQFASVAETPGDP
+765 PMSQFADVIETLGDP
-780 NFKHLNGERVVKVS
+780 NYKHLNGERVVKVS
-794 AAVEDAITTAQSVSK
+794 AAVEDSVTTAQSVSK
-809 RALDD
+809 RALDE

-825 AIEGGS
+825 VIEGGS

-857 ALLFN
+857 SLLFN
-862 SYSQPILVILS
+862 SYSQPLLVILS

-918 NFIKKSQDKSSTS
+918 NFIKKNKDMDGSS
-931 IQWIAAGAKDRLRA
+931 IEWIAKGAKDRLRA
-945 VVLTTL
+945 VILTTL

-995 LYSMN
+995 LYSIN
-1000 LDISN
+1000 LDVSN
-1005 WLIKIKNKILKTEA
+1005 WFSRLKTRFL

>member
-1 MNSFLNFLVRQK
+1 MNAFLNFLVRQK
-13 KFALLFTLSI
+13 KLALLFTLSI
-23 VVLGFMT
+23 VILGFMT

-49 NTSYPSASPRG
+49 NTSYPSASPRD

-92 INIEIE
+92 INIEIDE
-98 EGVDDIQEV
+98 EVDDIQEV
-107 KNSISEAV
+107 KDSISEAV

-121 PEDANDPLVVDRT
+121 PEDANDPRVVDRT
-134 SSEWPILTIVI
+134 STEWPILTIVI
-145 GGDEISIETAKAIA
+145 GGDSINVETAKAIA

-170 GVAGV
+170 GVSSV
-175 NMSGDSEREVQIRIN
+175 NVSGDSEREVQIRIN
-190 PEKLLQYQLSF
+190 PEKLFQYQLSF

-210 QNIRS
+210 QNVRS
-215 AIGDNNQGRSQKNI
+215 AIGDNNQGRNQKNI

-256 LKDIASIDEGE
+256 LKDIATIDEGE
-267 IGFNTITRINGTK
+267 IGFNTVTRINGTK

-301 RESLDVLKDSY
+301 RATLDTLKESY
-312 PSELNLIVTDDR
+312 PSNLNLIVTDDR
-324 SKPVSNRLGIVMN
+324 SKPVSNRLNIVMN

-343 VLIMVVLGLFLSLKT
+343 ALIMVVLGLFLSLKT

-373 VAFLGFIGETINLI
+373 VAFLGFAGETINLI

-412 YKEKGGDVYQNIVD
+412 FKEKGGDVYQNIVD
-426 GFKRVIMPVITTI
+426 GLKRVIMPVITTI

-463 PITVICALAFSF
+463 PITVICALTFSL
-475 LEVSVALPAHMSG
+475 LEVSIALPAHMSG
-488 NKVNKPKTWFK
+488 SEANKQKTWFK
-499 SVERWFEKVL
+499 PVERWFEKAL
-509 VVILRWRF
+509 LVILRWRF
-517 IVLSLFI
+517 IILSLFI

-533 GFKEIS
+533 GTKEIS

-547 TNSINIRVQAPLG
+547 TNSINIRVQTPLG

-565 TEQSIIEIDKII
+565 TEQSIIKIDEIIM
-577 IDKVGSNLDFF
+577 DKVGSNLDFF
-588 TSTIGSRGSNRAS
+588 TSTIGSRGSNRAA
-601 IAITLIPANDRAI
+601 IAITLIPANDREV

-626 TKAIE
+626 TEGIE

-652 LSLIGSNDVQRQAAV
+652 LSLIGSNDEQRQAAV
-667 DELEKILNSYDGVS
+667 DQLEMILNSFEGVS

-720 YSGMDVSDVDFNN
+720 YSGMDVSDVEFNN

-765 PMAQFASVAETPGDP
+765 PMSQFANVIETPGDP
-780 NFKHLNGERVVKVS
+780 NYKHLNGERVVKVS
-794 AAVEDAITTAQSVSK
+794 AAVEDSVTTAQSVSK
-809 RALDD
+809 RALDE

-825 AIEGGS
+825 VIEGGS

-857 ALLFN
+857 SLLFN
-862 SYSQPILVILS
+862 SYSQPLLVILS

-918 NFIKKSQDKSSTS
+918 NFIKKNKDMDGSS
-931 IQWIAAGAKDRLRA
+931 IEWIAKGAKDRLRA
-945 VVLTTL
+945 VILTTL

-995 LYSMN
+995 LYSIN
-1000 LDISN
+1000 LDVSN
-1005 WLIKIKNKILKTEA
+1005 WFSRLKTRFL

>member
-1 MNSFLNFLVRQK
+1 
-13 KFALLFTLSI
+13 
-23 VVLGFMT
+23 
-30 LQKIQ
+30 
-35 RDTYPVIEFDRLSI
+35 
-49 NTSYPSASPRG
+49 
-60 VEKNITNVIE
+60 
-70 NKIKGIYG
+70 
-78 IKELTSTSSEGSSR
+78 
-92 INIEIE
+92 
-98 EGVDDIQEV
+98 
-107 KNSISEAV
+107 
-115 NEIEDL
+115 
-121 PEDANDPLVVDRT
+121 
-134 SSEWPILTIVI
+134 
-145 GGDEISIETAKAIA
+145 
-159 NNIEKNLSLID
+159 
-170 GVAGV
+170 
-175 NMSGDSEREVQIRIN
+175 
-190 PEKLLQYQLSF
+190 
-201 DQVRSVIAD
+201 
-210 QNIRS
+210 
-215 AIGDNNQGRSQKNI
+215 
-229 VIISEYETM
+229 
-238 ESLENVVVKSSFD
+238 
-251 GPTIL
+251 
-256 LKDIASIDEGE
+256 
-267 IGFNTITRINGTK
+267 
-280 GYILKVTKTE
+280 
-290 KADVI
+290 
-295 RTIEKV
+295 
-301 RESLDVLKDSY
+301 
-312 PSELNLIVTDDR
+312 
-324 SKPVSNRLGIVMN
+324 
-337 NALVGL
+337 
-343 VLIMVVLGLFLSLKT
+343 
-358 AFWVAVSIP
+358 
-367 VTLLGT
+367 
-373 VAFLGFIGETINLI
+373 
-387 STIGMVLVLG
+387 
-397 LVVDDSIIIAESIHH
+397 
-412 YKEKGGDVYQNIVD
+412 
-426 GFKRVIMPVITTI
+426 MPVITTI

-463 PITVICALAFSF
+463 PITVICALAFSL
-475 LEVSVALPAHMSG
+475 LEVSIALPAHMSG
-488 NKVNKPKTWFK
+488 SRAKKQKTWFK
-499 SVERWFEKVL
+499 PVERWFEKVL
-509 VVILRWRF
+509 LVILRWRF
-517 IVLSLFI
+517 IVLSLFLG
-524 ALLAFSAYI
+524 LLAFSAYI
-533 GFKEIS
+533 GTKEIS

-547 TNSINIRVQAPLG
+547 TNSINIRVQTPLG

-565 TEQSIIEIDKII
+565 TEQSIIKIDEII
-577 IDKVGSNLDFF
+577 IDKLGSNLDFF

-601 IAITLIPANDRAI
+601 IAITLIPANDRE
-614 TAKEIIEILKAE
+614 TSAKEFIEILKAE
-626 TKAIE
+626 TKDIE

-645 RGALDIE
+645 SGSLDIE

-667 DELEKILNSYDGVS
+667 DQLEKILNSYDGVS

-720 YSGMDVSDVDFNN
+720 YSGMDVSDVDFDN

-765 PMAQFASVAETPGDP
+765 PMSQFASVVETPGDP
-780 NFKHLNGERVVKVS
+780 NYKHLNGERVVKVS
-794 AAVEDAITTAQSVSK
+794 AAVEDAITTAQSVSQ
-809 RALDD
+809 RALDE

-857 ALLFN
+857 SLLFN
-862 SYSQPILVILS
+862 SYSQPLLVILS

-918 NFIKKSQDKSSTS
+918 NHIKKKAGESAISKE
-931 IQWIAAGAKDRLRA
+931 WIAKGAKDRLRA

-995 LYSMN
+995 LYSIN
-1000 LDISN
+1000 LDVSN
-1005 WLIKIKNKILKTEA
+1005 WFSNLKTKYL

>member
-1 MNSFLNFLVRQK
+1 MNAFLNFLVRQK
-13 KFALLFTLSI
+13 KLALLFTLSI
-23 VVLGFMT
+23 VILGFMT

-49 NTSYPSASPRG
+49 NTSYPSASPRD

-70 NKIKGIYG
+70 SKIKGIYG

-92 INIEIE
+92 INIEIDE
-98 EGVDDIQEV
+98 EVDDIQEV
-107 KNSISEAV
+107 KDSISEAV

-121 PEDANDPLVVDRT
+121 PEDANDPRVVDRT
-134 SSEWPILTIVI
+134 STEWPILTIVI
-145 GGDEISIETAKAIA
+145 GGDSINVETAKAIA

-170 GVAGV
+170 GVSSV
-175 NMSGDSEREVQIRIN
+175 NVSGDSEREVQIRIN
-190 PEKLLQYQLSF
+190 PDRLLQYQLSF

-210 QNIRS
+210 QNVRS
-215 AIGDNNQGRSQKNI
+215 AIGDNNQGRNQKNI

-256 LKDIASIDEGE
+256 LKDIATIDEGE
-267 IGFNTITRINGTK
+267 IGFNTVTRINGTK

-295 RTIEKV
+295 RTIDKV
-301 RESLDVLKDSY
+301 RATLDVLKESY
-312 PSELNLIVTDDR
+312 PSNLNLIVTDDR
-324 SKPVSNRLGIVMN
+324 SKPVSNRLNIVMN

-343 VLIMVVLGLFLSLKT
+343 ALIMVVLGLFLSLKT

-373 VAFLGFIGETINLI
+373 VAFLGFAGETINLI

-412 YKEKGGDVYQNIVD
+412 FKEKGGDVYQNIVD
-426 GFKRVIMPVITTI
+426 GLKRVIMPVITTI

-463 PITVICALAFSF
+463 PITVICALTFSL
-475 LEVSVALPAHMSG
+475 LEVSIALPAHMSG
-488 NKVNKPKTWFK
+488 SEAKKQKTWFK
-499 SVERWFEKVL
+499 PVERWFEKAL
-509 VVILRWRF
+509 LVILRWRF
-517 IVLSLFI
+517 IILSLFI

-533 GFKEIS
+533 GTKEIS

-547 TNSINIRVQAPLG
+547 TNSINIRVQTPLG

-565 TEQSIIEIDKII
+565 TEQSIIKIDEIIM
-577 IDKVGSNLDFF
+577 DKVGSNLDFF
-588 TSTIGSRGSNRAS
+588 TSTIGSRGSNRAA
-601 IAITLIPANDRAI
+601 IAITLIPANDREA
-614 TAKEIIEILKAE
+614 TAKDIIEILKAE
-626 TKAIE
+626 TEDIE

-652 LSLIGSNDVQRQAAV
+652 LSLIGSNDEQRQAAV
-667 DELEKILNSYDGVS
+667 DQLEIILNSFEGVS

-765 PMAQFASVAETPGDP
+765 PMSQFASVIETPGDP
-780 NFKHLNGERVVKVS
+780 NYKHLNGERVVKVS

-809 RALDD
+809 RALDE

-825 AIEGGS
+825 VIEGGS

-857 ALLFN
+857 SLLFN
-862 SYSQPILVILS
+862 SYSQPLLVILS

-918 NFIKKSQDKSSTS
+918 NFIKQSETKDDVSSL
-931 IQWIAAGAKDRLRA
+931 WIARGAKDRLRA
-945 VVLTTL
+945 VILTTL

-995 LYSMN
+995 LYSIN
-1000 LDISN
+1000 LDVSN
-1005 WLIKIKNKILKTEA
+1005 WFTKLKTRFL

>member
-1 MNSFLNFLVRQK
+1 MNAFLNFLVRQK
-13 KFALLFTLSI
+13 KLALLFTLSI
-23 VVLGFMT
+23 VILGFMT

-49 NTSYPSASPRG
+49 NTSYPSASPRD

-70 NKIKGIYG
+70 SKIKGIYG
-78 IKELTSTSSEGSSR
+78 IKELTSTSSEGLSR
-92 INIEIE
+92 INIEIDE
-98 EGVDDIQEV
+98 EVDDIQKV
-107 KNSISEAV
+107 KDSIAEAV

-121 PEDANDPLVVDRT
+121 PEDANDPRVVDRT
-134 SSEWPILTIVI
+134 STEWPILTIVI
-145 GGDEISIETAKAIA
+145 GGDNINVETAKGIA

-170 GVAGV
+170 GVSSV
-175 NMSGDSEREVQIRIN
+175 NVSGDSEREVQIRIN

-215 AIGDNNQGRSQKNI
+215 AIGDNNQGRNQKNI

-256 LKDIASIDEGE
+256 LKDIATIDEGE
-267 IGFNTITRINGTK
+267 IGFNTVSRINGTK

-301 RESLDVLKDSY
+301 RATLDVLKESY
-312 PSELNLIVTDDR
+312 PSNLNLIVTDDR
-324 SKPVSNRLGIVMN
+324 SKPVSNRLNIVMN

-343 VLIMVVLGLFLSLKT
+343 ALIMVVLGLFLSLKT

-373 VAFLGFIGETINLI
+373 VAFLGFAGETINLI

-412 YKEKGGDVYQNIVD
+412 FKEKGGDVYQNIVD
-426 GFKRVIMPVITTI
+426 GLKRVIMPVITTI

-463 PITVICALAFSF
+463 PITVICALTFSL

-488 NKVNKPKTWFK
+488 SGTNKQKTWFK
-499 SVERWFEKVL
+499 PVEQWFEKAL
-509 VVILRWRF
+509 LVILRWRF
-517 IVLSLFI
+517 IILSLFI
-524 ALLAFSAYI
+524 ALLAFSAYV
-533 GFKEIS
+533 GTKEIS

-547 TNSINIRVQAPLG
+547 TNSINIRVQTPLG

-565 TEQSIIEIDKII
+565 TEQSIIKIDEIIM
-577 IDKVGSNLDFF
+577 DKVGSNLDFF

-601 IAITLIPANDRAI
+601 IAITLIPANDREA
-614 TAKEIIEILKAE
+614 TAKDIIEILKAE
-626 TKAIE
+626 TKDIE

-667 DELEKILNSYDGVS
+667 DQLEKILNSFEGVS

-765 PMAQFASVAETPGDP
+765 PMSQFASVIETPGDP
-780 NFKHLNGERVVKVS
+780 NYKHLNGERVVKVS

-809 RALDD
+809 RALDE

-825 AIEGGS
+825 VIEGGS

-857 ALLFN
+857 SLLFN
-862 SYSQPILVILS
+862 SYSQPLLVILS

-918 NFIKKSQDKSSTS
+918 NFIKQSETKDDVSSL
-931 IQWIAAGAKDRLRA
+931 WIARGAKDRLRA
-945 VVLTTL
+945 VILTTL

-995 LYSMN
+995 LYSIN
-1000 LDISN
+1000 LDVSN
-1005 WLIKIKNKILKTEA
+1005 WFTKLKTRFL